1 MAADDSFIRYS
12 DFIVPDDSIEKL
24 IGLLE
29 QVNIH
34 MTKVAQSVP
43 VTAEKMTAAIKKV
56 TGVTTD
62 GENALAE
69 MATFIEKLEKAY
81 RDLAYAQSDFGKA
94 AAVVKE
100 QIKETN
106 QETLSQ
112 YKLEKAAKGAI
123 DALNESLR
131 REKSL
136 YDALSEADRLNTA
149 IGGEQIK
156 IIRKLTEERAY
167 AQRELKASIGAVNDY
182 VRAQVNVMKQ
192 DDKLAFATARA
203 TDAAARKRKALK
215 LDAAA
220 MNTNSTSI
228 EGLKAR
234 LDRLVASYRKL
245 DEATRNSAEGENMR
259 KDIMDLTAQY
269 ESLNATMNGSSLSS
283 DALANASRRLAL
295 AQSEEAERIAE
306 INAQADVANY
316 KIKARIQLETDL
328 EKAEER
334 LRLAQSGE
342 AAALAAT
349 NQDIAE
355 QNRLN
360 QTRAA
365 LMRANIPIEVE
376 ARNQVDFT
384 KLSYDQ
390 LNAIYEANALEL
402 KKLSLSQKA
411 QRDELVAYQQQIA
424 AIMTTMEAGI
434 SAGRGGMQRLGKN
447 FDGLSYSISQ
457 LLREAPAAA
466 VSMNTFFLAISN
478 NVPMVVDQIRKVIVA
493 NKQLKAAGTET
504 VSVVKQIGKSLLSF
518 NAIMM
523 LVVTLFTFFGED
535 ILKWAKNLITGNKVI
550 ISTTKALKNLKKQ
563 IKETSDEFGEGLSTL
578 YRLQLQWKNLRTEAE
593 KTKWIKNNQSEFS
606 KLGIAINDVADA
618 ENVFVKNTAAVI
630 ESMRLRAIAAAGE
643 QLATEEYKKAMQEGA
658 SRGAL
663 EADYKAHEQ
672 SVRGQV
678 RAQYLQGQQLGSN
691 VWVRDENGRL
701 RLQVATQ
708 AELNRRQEEALA
720 NDKERAK
727 QAKEI
732 AASRKL
738 EQQYLQNGMQYTK
751 IALGYTQDVIDVL
764 NSAGIKS
771 EDQKGADKSGAN
783 KSGSG
788 RGARSLDEYIRN
800 MSTTLIKKANDAAA
814 EAIEDGFE
822 QRKAQI
828 EANYQNEL
836 AELQKIYGKNEDI
849 LNKRGAYAKAT
860 LTPEQRNKIET
871 SNKAISQ
878 IIVNLEVATNQK
890 LEKLERE
897 HNIQMNKL
905 TEERYQYILN
915 IGTATADEQLDLQKK
930 ILEAQKQ
937 AEIET
942 YQKRNQDDRIRDENG
957 NDIGLQLINQAY
969 AKKEKDLVTKHTQEM
984 YRIIVTGLDNELE
997 AVKSNS
1003 DEELNIMLKKLEA
1016 ERQIALAE
1024 NRLKPA
1030 SEQVSESSINT
1041 AFDTKVART
1050 KGSYALEGFE
1060 QKQSLEKAKFDNT
1073 EHTTIQTARFE
1084 LEQEKALWE
1093 EKVRL
1098 AEAGMLDWSDTQI
1111 EEAKQMI
1118 ANFEKELKK
1127 LPKGINE
1134 IIAEIGEY
1142 GVGGTILKHL
1152 GFDDDTVDA
1161 MSMAIDQIKDS
1172 ISSLIDAWVDAADA
1186 AVEAADKQV
1195 EAAQKVLDAEIEA
1208 RNNGYAN
1215 SVVTAQKELELAKKS
1230 QGEAIKEK
1238 QKAQKAQLAI
1248 DTITQTSSLITAT
1261 AQIWSALGG
1270 VSVIGPALA
1279 IAAIATMWGT
1289 FAAAKIKAAQVASQ
1303 SEQYGEG
1310 GLEFLEGGSHASGN
1324 DIDLGV
1330 ENRRHKRIRAE
1341 GGEALAIISKKR
1353 TRQYRDILPGIIN
1366 SLNKGTFEQSYMQS
1380 FATPIGLQLAGVG
1393 QTTDISRLERDVTR
1407 IKEELSYKYYSEP
1420 DRTIIKNGNLTRI
1433 IKK

>member
-29 QVNIH
+29 QVNTH

-43 VTAEKMTAAIKKV
+43 ITAEKMTAAIKKV

-69 MATFIEKLEKAY
+69 MATFVGKLEKAY

-106 QETLSQ
+106 QETVSQ
-112 YKLEKAAKGAI
+112 YKLDKAAKGAI
-123 DALNESLR
+123 DALNESLK
-131 REKSL
+131 RETAL
-136 YDALSEADRLNTA
+136 YNALSEADRLNTA

-156 IIRKLTEERAY
+156 MIRKLTEERAF
-167 AQRELKASIGAVNDY
+167 AQRELKASVGAVQDY
-182 VRAQVNVMKQ
+182 VRAQVNLLKQ
-192 DDKLAFATARA
+192 EDSYARITARTA
-203 TDAAARKRKALK
+203 DAAARKRKEHK

-220 MNTNSTSI
+220 MNTDATSI

-234 LDRLVASYRKL
+234 LDQLVASYRKL
-245 DEATRNSAEGENMR
+245 DESKRNSIQGEQMR

-269 ESLNATMNGSSLSS
+269 EALNATMNGSSLST

-295 AQSEEAERIAE
+295 AQSTEAEHIAE
-306 INAQADVANY
+306 INAQADIANF

-342 AAALAAT
+342 AATLAAT
-349 NQDIAE
+349 NQSIAE

-402 KKLSLSQKA
+402 RKLSLSQKA

-424 AIMTTMEAGI
+424 ALMTTMEAGI

-478 NVPMVVDQIRKVIVA
+478 NVPMVVDQIRRVIVA

-504 VSVVKQIGKSLLSF
+504 VSVVKQIGKSLVSF
-518 NAIMM
+518 NAVLM

-535 ILKWAKNLITGNKVI
+535 ILKWVKNLVTGNKVL

-563 IKETSDEFGEGLSTL
+563 IKETSDEFGEGLSIL
-578 YRLQLQWKNLRTEAE
+578 FRLQLQWKNLITEAE
-593 KTKWIKNNQSEFS
+593 KTRWIKNNQSEFS
-606 KLGIAINDVADA
+606 KLGVAINSVADA

-630 ESMRLRAIAAAGE
+630 QSMRLRAIAAAAE
-643 QLATEEYKKAMQEGA
+643 QLAAEEYKKAMQEGA
-658 SRGAL
+658 TRAAL
-663 EADYKAHEQ
+663 EADYEAHEK
-672 SVRGQV
+672 SVRGQIS
-678 RAQYLQGQQLGSN
+678 AQYLQGQQLGSN
-691 VWVRDENGRL
+691 VWVRDANGRL
-701 RLQVATQ
+701 KLQKSTQ
-708 AELNRRQEEALA
+708 EELNKLEADALA
-720 NDKERAK
+720 TDKKRAK

-732 AASRKL
+732 ADSSEREA
-738 EQQYLQNGMQYTK
+738 QYKANGLQYTK
-751 IALGYTQDVIDVL
+751 MALGYTQDVMDVL
-764 NSAGIKS
+764 KDAGIKT
-771 EDQKGADKSGAN
+771 EDQKDTSR
-783 KSGSG
+783 SGSG
-788 RGARSLDEYIRN
+788 SGAGRSLDEYIRN

-814 EAIEDGFE
+814 AAIEDGFE

-828 EANYQNEL
+828 EADYQNEL
-836 AELQKIYGKNEDI
+836 AELQKMFSKNEDI
-849 LNKRGAYAKAT
+849 LNKRGIYAKSK
-860 LTPEQRNKIET
+860 LTPEQRKQIEIANKG
-871 SNKAISQ
+871 ISQ
-878 IIVNLEVATNQK
+878 ILVNLEVATNQK
-890 LEKLERE
+890 LEKLERD

-905 TEERYQYILN
+905 VEERYQY
-915 IGTATADEQLDLQKK
+915 QLDLGEANMDERLKLQKN
-930 ILEAQKQ
+930 ILKAQRK
-937 AEIET
+937 AAVEE
-942 YQKRNQDDRIRDENG
+942 YLKRDQDDRLRDENG
-957 NDIGLQLINQAY
+957 NDIGVSLINKTY
-969 AKKEKDLVTKHTQEM
+969 AKKEKDLVTKHMQEM
-984 YRIIVTGLDNELE
+984 YRIIVANLDNDLA

-1003 DEELNIMLKKLEA
+1003 EDELEILLEKLEA

-1024 NRLKPA
+1024 NRLRPE
-1030 SEQVSESSINT
+1030 SERLDESAIN
-1041 AFDTKVART
+1041 AAYSTKVART
-1050 KGSYALEGFE
+1050 KGSHALTGFE
-1060 QKQSLEKAKFDNT
+1060 QKQDLEKAKFDNA
-1073 EHTTIQTARFE
+1073 EHTSVEIARFE
-1084 LEQEKALWE
+1084 LTQERDMWA
-1093 EKVRL
+1093 EKVKL

-1111 EEAKQMI
+1111 EAAKQMI
-1118 ANFEKELKK
+1118 ANLNKELKK
-1127 LPKGINE
+1127 LPTGINK

-1142 GVGGTILKHL
+1142 GIGGTLLHKL
-1152 GFDDDTVDA
+1152 GFDKDQIDALKDAVDIIIGYIQDIVDA
-1161 MSMAIDQIKDS
+1161 EVEAAEREVELAEKR
-1172 ISSLIDAWVDAADA
+1172 VDAAK
-1186 AVEAADKQV
+1186 EAY
-1195 EAAQKVLDAEIEA
+1195 DAEIEA

-1215 SVVTAQKELELAKKS
+1215 EVATTKKELELARAEQAKKE
-1230 QGEAIKEK
+1230 QILKEAQRK
-1238 QKAQKAQLAI
+1238 QQQIETLTQISSLVTASAQL
-1248 DTITQTSSLITAT
+1248 
-1261 AQIWSALGG
+1261 WSAFA
-1270 VSVIGPALA
+1270 SVPLAGPALA
-1279 IAAIATMWGT
+1279 LAAIATMWGS
-1289 FAAAKIKAAQVASQ
+1289 FAVAKVRAAQLAKE

-1330 ENRRHKRIRAE
+1330 ENKRHKRMRAE

-1353 TRQYRDILPGIIN
+1353 TRQYRDLLPGIIE
-1366 SLNKGTFEQSYMQS
+1366 SLNKGTFEQTYLQS
-1380 FATPIGLQLAGVG
+1380 FATPIGLQIAGVG
-1393 QTTDISRLERDVTR
+1393 QQTDLSRLEHDVTR
-1407 IKEELSYKYYSEP
+1407 IKEELGYKYYVES
-1420 DRTIIKNGNLTRI
+1420 DRTIIKQGNLTRI
-1433 IKK
+1433 IRK

>member
-29 QVNIH
+29 QVNVY
-34 MTKVAQSVP
+34 MSKVAQSVP

-94 AAVVKE
+94 TAVVKE

-131 REKSL
+131 REKAL
-136 YDALSEADRLNTA
+136 YDAFSETDRLNTA

-156 IIRKLTEERAY
+156 MIRKLTEERAY
-167 AQRELKASIGAVNDY
+167 AQRELRASIGAVNDY

-192 DDKLAFATARA
+192 EDRLAVVTARA
-203 TDAAARKRKALK
+203 ADSAARKRKAHQLG
-215 LDAAA
+215 AAA
-220 MNTNSTSI
+220 MNTDATSI

-234 LDRLVASYRKL
+234 LDQLVASYREL
-245 DEATRNSAEGENMR
+245 DEATRSSAEGEKMR

-269 ESLNATMNGSSLSS
+269 EALNATMNGSSLSA

-295 AQSEEAERIAE
+295 TQSEEAERIAE
-306 INAQADVANY
+306 INAQADIANY
-316 KIKARIQLETDL
+316 KINARIQLETDL

-342 AAALAAT
+342 AAKLAAT

-424 AIMTTMEAGI
+424 ALMTTMEAGI

-478 NVPMVVDQIRKVIVA
+478 NVPMVVDQIRRVIIA
-493 NKQLKAAGTET
+493 NKQLNAAGTVT
-504 VSVVKQIGKSLLSF
+504 VSVVKQIGKAILSF

-523 LVVTLFTFFGED
+523 LVVTLLTFFGED
-535 ILKWAKNLITGNKVI
+535 ILKWAKNLIIGNNVI

-578 YRLQLQWKNLRTEAE
+578 YRLQLQWKNLHTEAE

-663 EADYKAHEQ
+663 KAEYQAHEN

-678 RAQYLQGQQLGSN
+678 RAQYLQGQQIGSN
-691 VWVRDENGRL
+691 VWGRDENGRL

-732 AASRKL
+732 AAARER
-738 EQQYLQNGMQYTK
+738 EQQYIQNGMQYTK

-764 NSAGIKS
+764 NSAGIKP
-771 EDQKGADKSGAN
+771 EDQKDRGGAGSGA
-783 KSGSG
+783 G

-814 EAIEDGFE
+814 KAIEDGFE

-836 AELQKIYGKNEDI
+836 AELQKMYSKNEDI
-849 LNKRGAYAKAT
+849 LNKRGAYAKTT
-860 LTPEQRNKIET
+860 LTPEQRNQIET
-871 SNKAISQ
+871 SNKAIGQ
-878 IIVNLEVATNQK
+878 ILINLEVATNQE

-915 IGTATADEQLDLQKK
+915 LGEATADGQLDLQKK
-930 ILEAQKQ
+930 ILEAQKK
-937 AEIET
+937 AKIEE
-942 YQKRNQDDRIRDENG
+942 YLKRDQDDRVRDESG
-957 NDIGLQLINQAY
+957 NDIGIQLINQTY
-969 AKKEKDLVTKHTQEM
+969 AKKEKDLVAKHTQEM
-984 YRIIVTGLDNELE
+984 YSIIVTGLDNELE
-997 AVKSNS
+997 AVQSNS
-1003 DEELNIMLKKLEA
+1003 DEELDILLKKLEA

-1030 SEQVSESSINT
+1030 SEQVSESSINA
-1041 AFDTKVART
+1041 AFNNKAART
-1050 KGSYALEGFE
+1050 KGSHALEGFE
-1060 QKQSLEKAKFDNT
+1060 QKQSLEKARFDST
-1073 EHTTIQTARFE
+1073 EHTTIQTNRFE

-1098 AEAGMLDWSDTQI
+1098 AEAGMLDWSKTQI
-1111 EEAKQMI
+1111 DEAKRMI
-1118 ANFEKELKK
+1118 ANFKKELRK

-1152 GFDDDTVDA
+1152 GFDDKAVDA
-1161 MSMAIDQIKDS
+1161 MSMAIDQIKDN

-1195 EAAQKVLDAEIEA
+1195 DAAQKVLDAEIEA

-1215 SVVTAQKELELAKKS
+1215 EVVTAQKELVLAKKN
-1230 QGEAIKEK
+1230 QDAAIKEK

-1248 DTITQTSSLITAT
+1248 DTITQASSLITAS
-1261 AQIWSALGG
+1261 AEIWSALGG
-1270 VSVIGPALA
+1270 IYIVGPALA

-1330 ENRRHKRIRAE
+1330 ENKRHKRMRAE

-1353 TRQYRDILPGIIN
+1353 TRQYRDILPGIIE

-1380 FATPIGLQLAGVG
+1380 FAAPIGLQLAGVG
-1393 QTTDISRLERDVTR
+1393 QTTDISGLERDVTR
-1407 IKEELSYKYYSEP
+1407 IKEELSYRYYSEP
-1420 DRTIIKNGNLTRI
+1420 DRTIIKKGNLTRI

>member
-24 IGLLE
+24 IELLE
-29 QVNIH
+29 QVNVH
-34 MTKVAQSVP
+34 MSKVAQSVP

-69 MATFIEKLEKAY
+69 MATFIEKLEKSY

-94 AAVVKE
+94 TAVVKE
-100 QIKETN
+100 QIKEAN
-106 QETLSQ
+106 QETLSR
-112 YKLEKAAKGAI
+112 YKLDKAAKGAI

-131 REKSL
+131 REKAL

-167 AQRELKASIGAVNDY
+167 AQRELKASVGAAQDY
-182 VRAQVNVMKQ
+182 VRAQTNMLKQ
-192 DDKLAFATARA
+192 DDRLAATTARYA
-203 TDAAARKRKALK
+203 DAAARKRKAHQLN
-215 LDAAA
+215 AAA
-220 MNTNSTSI
+220 MNQNATSI
-228 EGLKAR
+228 AGLKAR
-234 LDRLVASYRKL
+234 LDQLVHTYRQL
-245 DEATRNSAEGENMR
+245 DVTTRESPTGEKMR

-269 ESLNATMNGSSLSS
+269 EALNASMNGSSLSA

-295 AQSEEAERIAE
+295 AQSTEAEHIAE

-342 AAALAAT
+342 AAELAAT

-402 KKLSLSQKA
+402 KKLSLSQKT

-424 AIMTTMEAGI
+424 ALMTTMEAGI
-434 SAGRGGMQRLGKN
+434 STGRGGMQRLSKN

-478 NVPMVVDQIRKVIVA
+478 NVPMVVDQIKKVITA

-504 VSVVKQIGKSLLSF
+504 VSVVKQIVKSLFSF
-518 NAIMM
+518 NAVVM

-535 ILKWAKNLITGNKVI
+535 ILKWAKNLITGNNVI

-563 IKETSDEFGEGLSTL
+563 IKETSGEFGKGLSTL

-606 KLGIAINDVADA
+606 KLGTAINNIADA
-618 ENVFVKNTAAVI
+618 ENVFIKNTGAVI
-630 ESMRLRAIAAAGE
+630 ESMRLRAIAAAAE
-643 QLATEEYKKAMQEGA
+643 QLAAEEYKKAMQEGA
-658 SRGAL
+658 SRAAL
-663 EADYKAHEQ
+663 EADYEAHEK
-672 SVRGQV
+672 SVRGRIQ
-678 RAQYLQGQQLGSN
+678 AQYLQNGQVGDYT
-691 VWVRDENGRL
+691 WTHERGRQV
-701 RLQVATQ
+701 LQKTTQ
-708 AELNRRQEEALA
+708 EELNRLQEEALKT
-720 NDKERAK
+720 DKERAK

-732 AASRKL
+732 EASSKR
-738 EQQYLQNGMQYTK
+738 EAQYKANGVQFTRM
-751 IALGYTQDVIDVL
+751 ALGYTQDVIDKL
-764 NSAGIKS
+764 NAAGIKT
-771 EDQKGADKSGAN
+771 EDQKGTGT
-783 KSGSG
+783 G

-814 EAIEDGFE
+814 KAIEDGFE

-828 EANYQNEL
+828 EADYQNEL
-836 AELQKIYGKNEDI
+836 AELQKMYSKNEDI
-849 LNKRGAYAKAT
+849 LNKRGAYAKTT
-860 LTPEQRNKIET
+860 LTPEQRNQIET
-871 SNKAISQ
+871 SNKAIGQ
-878 IIVNLEVATNQK
+878 ILINLEVARNQE

-915 IGTATADEQLDLQKK
+915 LGKATADEQLDLQKK
-930 ILEAQKQ
+930 ILEAQKK
-937 AEIET
+937 AEIEA

-957 NDIGLQLINQAY
+957 NDIGPQLINQTY
-969 AKKEKDLVTKHTQEM
+969 AKKKEDLVTKHMQEM

-997 AVKSNS
+997 AVQSNS
-1003 DEELNIMLKKLEA
+1003 DEELDILLKKLEA

-1030 SEQVSESSINT
+1030 SEQVSESSIKAAFNT
-1041 AFDTKVART
+1041 KADRA
-1050 KGSYALEGFE
+1050 KGSHALEGFE
-1060 QKQSLEKAKFDNT
+1060 QKQALKKAQFDST
-1073 EHTTIQTARFE
+1073 EHTTIQINRFE

-1093 EKVRL
+1093 KKVEL
-1098 AEAGMLDWSDTQI
+1098 AEAGMLDWSKTQI
-1111 EEAKQMI
+1111 DEAKQMI

-1127 LPKGINE
+1127 LPKDVNE
-1134 IIAEIGEY
+1134 ILAEIGEY

-1152 GFDDDTVDA
+1152 GFDDKAVDA
-1161 MSMAIDQIKDS
+1161 MGMAIDQIKDN
-1172 ISSLIDAWVDAADA
+1172 ISSLIDAWNEAAQA
-1186 AVEAADKQV
+1186 AVDAADKQV
-1195 EAAQKVLDAEIEA
+1195 EAAQRTLDAEIEA

-1215 SVVTAQKELELAKKS
+1215 EVVTAQKELALARKNR
-1230 QGEAIKEK
+1230 ENALKE
-1238 QKAQKAQLAI
+1238 QEKAQKAQMALDSIQQA
-1248 DTITQTSSLITAT
+1248 SNLVTA
-1261 AQIWSALGG
+1261 SALIWAQLGFPYA
-1270 VSVIGPALA
+1270 IPA
-1279 IAAIATMWGT
+1279 IALMWAS
-1289 FAAAKIKAAQVASQ
+1289 FAAAKIKALQVSKQ
-1303 SEQYGEG
+1303 NTEQYGEG

-1330 ENRRHKRIRAE
+1330 ENKRHKRMRAE

-1353 TRQYRDILPGIIN
+1353 TRQYRDILPGIIE

-1380 FATPIGLQLAGVG
+1380 FAAPVELQLAGVG
-1393 QTTDISRLERDVTR
+1393 QATDISRLERDVTH
-1407 IKEELSYKYYSEP
+1407 IKEELGYRYYSEP
-1420 DRTIIKNGNLTRI
+1420 DQTIIKKGNLTRI

>member
-24 IGLLE
+24 IELLE
-29 QVNIH
+29 QVNVH
-34 MTKVAQSVP
+34 MSKVAQSVP

-69 MATFIEKLEKAY
+69 MATFIEKLEKSY

-94 AAVVKE
+94 TAVVKE
-100 QIKETN
+100 QIKEVN
-106 QETLSQ
+106 QETLSR
-112 YKLEKAAKGAI
+112 YKLDKAAKGAI

-131 REKSL
+131 REKVL
-136 YDALSEADRLNTA
+136 YDALSEADRLNST
-149 IGGEQIK
+149 IGDKQIE

-167 AQRELKASIGAVNDY
+167 AQRELKASVGAVQDY
-182 VRAQVNVMKQ
+182 VRAQTNMIKQ
-192 DDKLAFATARA
+192 DDRLASLTARY
-203 TDAAARKRKALK
+203 TDAAARKRKAHQ

-220 MNTNSTSI
+220 MNTNATSI
-228 EGLKAR
+228 DGLKAR
-234 LDRLVASYRKL
+234 LDQLVASYRKL
-245 DEATRNSAEGENMR
+245 DESTRNSAQGVQMQ
-259 KDIMDLTAQY
+259 KDIMNLTAQY
-269 ESLNATMNGSSLSS
+269 EALNATMSGSSLST
-283 DALANASRRLAL
+283 DALANASRRLSL
-295 AQSEEAERIAE
+295 AQSAEAEHIAE
-306 INAQADVANY
+306 INAQADVANF

-342 AAALAAT
+342 AAQLAAT

-360 QTRAA
+360 QARAA

-402 KKLSLSQKA
+402 RKLSLSQKA
-411 QRDELVAYQQQIA
+411 QRDELTAYQQQIA
-424 AIMTTMEAGI
+424 ALMTTMEAGI
-434 SAGRGGMQRLGKN
+434 SVGRGGTQRLGKN

-478 NVPMVVDQIRKVIVA
+478 NVPMVVDQIRKVILA

-523 LVVTLFTFFGED
+523 LVVTLLTFFGED
-535 ILKWAKNLITGNKVI
+535 ILKWAKKLITGNKII

-606 KLGIAINDVADA
+606 KLGIAINNVAEA

-663 EADYKAHEQ
+663 EADYNVHEQ

-678 RAQYLQGQQLGSN
+678 RAQYLQGQQIGSK
-691 VWVRDENGRL
+691 VWSRDENGML

-708 AELNRRQEEALA
+708 AELSKLQESALA

-732 AASRKL
+732 AAARER
-738 EQQYLQNGMQYTK
+738 EQQYIQNGMLYTK

-764 NSAGIKS
+764 NSAGIKP
-771 EDQKGADKSGAN
+771 EDQKGDD

-788 RGARSLDEYIRN
+788 RGVRSLDEYIRN

-814 EAIEDGFE
+814 KATEDGFK

-836 AELQKIYGKNEDI
+836 AELQKMYSKNDDI
-849 LNKRGAYAKAT
+849 LNKRGAYAKTT
-860 LTPEQRNKIET
+860 LTPEQRDKIET
-871 SNKAISQ
+871 SNKAIGQ
-878 IIVNLEVATNQK
+878 ILVNLEVAKNQE
-890 LEKLERE
+890 LEKLEHE

-905 TEERYQYILN
+905 AEERYQYILN
-915 IGTATADEQLDLQKK
+915 LGNATADEQLDLQKK
-930 ILEAQKQ
+930 ILVAQKR
-937 AEIET
+937 AEIEA
-942 YQKRNQDDRIRDENG
+942 YQKRNQDDRIRDEDG
-957 NDIGLQLINQAY
+957 NDIGLRLINQTY
-969 AKKEKDLVTKHTQEM
+969 AKKEKDLVTKHMLEM
-984 YRIIVTGLDNELE
+984 YRIIVAGLDNELE
-997 AVKSNS
+997 AVQSNS
-1003 DEELNIMLKKLEA
+1003 DEELSIKLKKLEA
-1016 ERQIALAE
+1016 ERKIALAE

-1030 SEQVSESSINT
+1030 SEQVSESSIK
-1041 AFDTKVART
+1041 AVFDTKVART
-1050 KGSYALEGFE
+1050 KGSHILEGFE
-1060 QKQSLEKAKFDNT
+1060 QKQGLQKAIFDSV
-1073 EHTTIQTARFE
+1073 EHTTTQIKRFE
-1084 LEQEKALWE
+1084 LEQEKAMWE
-1093 EKVRL
+1093 EKVKL
-1098 AEAGMLDWSDTQI
+1098 AEAGMLNWSKVQI
-1111 EEAKQMI
+1111 DEAKQMI
-1118 ANFEKELKK
+1118 ASINMELDK
-1127 LPKGINE
+1127 LPRKFDE
-1134 IIAEIGEY
+1134 ILADIGEY
-1142 GVGGTILKHL
+1142 GIGGTILKHL
-1152 GFDDDTVDA
+1152 GFDNE
-1161 MSMAIDQIKDS
+1161 AIDAFGTVFDAIKDN
-1172 ISSLIDAWVDAADA
+1172 ISSLIDAWNEAAQA
-1186 AVEAADKQV
+1186 AVDAADKQV
-1195 EAAQKVLDAEIEA
+1195 EAAKSVLDAELEA

-1215 SVVTAQKELELAKKS
+1215 SVVTAQKELALSRKKRE
-1230 QGEAIKEK
+1230 EAIKEK
-1238 QKAQKAQLAI
+1238 EKAQKAQLAI

-1261 AQIWSALGG
+1261 AQLWSSVGG
-1270 VSVIGPALA
+1270 VPIIGPALA
-1279 IAAIATMWGT
+1279 LAAIATMWGS

-1330 ENRRHKRIRAE
+1330 ENKRHRRMRAE

-1353 TRQYRDILPGIIN
+1353 TRQYRDILPGIIE

-1380 FATPIGLQLAGVG
+1380 FAAPVELQLAGFS
-1393 QTTDISRLERDVTR
+1393 QSTDISRLEQDVSR
-1407 IKEELSYKYYSEP
+1407 IKEELGYRYYSEP
-1420 DRTIIKNGNLTRI
+1420 DRTIIKKGNLTRI
-1433 IKK
+1433 IRK

>member
-24 IGLLE
+24 IELLE
-29 QVNIH
+29 QVNVH

-69 MATFIEKLEKAY
+69 MATFIEKLEKSY

-100 QIKETN
+100 QIKEVN
-106 QETLSQ
+106 QETLSR
-112 YKLEKAAKGAI
+112 YKLDKAAKGAI

-131 REKSL
+131 REKVL
-136 YDALSEADRLNTA
+136 YDALSEADRLNST
-149 IGGEQIK
+149 IGDKQIE

-167 AQRELKASIGAVNDY
+167 AQRGLKASVGAVQDY
-182 VRAQVNVMKQ
+182 VRAQTNMIKQ
-192 DDKLAFATARA
+192 DDRLASLTARYA
-203 TDAAARKRKALK
+203 DAAARKRKAHQ

-220 MNTNSTSI
+220 MNTNATSI
-228 EGLKAR
+228 DGLKAR
-234 LDRLVASYRKL
+234 LNQLVASYRKL
-245 DEATRNSAEGENMR
+245 DESTRNSAQGIQMQ
-259 KDIMDLTAQY
+259 KDIMNLTAQY
-269 ESLNATMNGSSLSS
+269 EALNASMNGSSLST

-295 AQSEEAERIAE
+295 AQSAEAEHIAE
-306 INAQADVANY
+306 INAQADVANF
-316 KIKARIQLETDL
+316 KIKARIKLETDL
-328 EKAEER
+328 ENAEER

-342 AAALAAT
+342 AAQLEAT

-360 QTRAA
+360 QARAA

-376 ARNQVDFT
+376 TRNQVDFT

-402 KKLSLSQKA
+402 RKLSLSQKA

-424 AIMTTMEAGI
+424 ALMTTMEAGI

-478 NVPMVVDQIRKVIVA
+478 NVPMVVDQIRKVILA

-504 VSVVKQIGKSLLSF
+504 VSVVKQIGKSLVSF

-523 LVVTLFTFFGED
+523 LVVTLLTFFGED
-535 ILKWAKNLITGNKVI
+535 ILKWAKNLITGNKII
-550 ISTTKALKNLKKQ
+550 ISTTNALKNLKKQ
-563 IKETSDEFGEGLSTL
+563 IKETSDDFGEGLSIL

-606 KLGIAINDVADA
+606 KLGIAINNVADA
-618 ENVFVKNTAAVI
+618 ENVFIKNTAAVI

-663 EADYKAHEQ
+663 EADYRVHEQ

-678 RAQYLQGQQLGSN
+678 RAQYLQGQQIGSK
-691 VWVRDENGRL
+691 VWSRDENGML
-701 RLQVATQ
+701 RLQVTTQ
-708 AELNRRQEEALA
+708 AELGKLQESALA
-720 NDKERAK
+720 NDKKRAK

-732 AASRKL
+732 AAARER
-738 EQQYLQNGMQYTK
+738 EQQYIQNGMQYTK

-764 NSAGIKS
+764 NSAGIKP
-771 EDQKGADKSGAN
+771 EDQKGPNSSGY
-783 KSGSG
+783 G
-788 RGARSLDEYIRN
+788 RGVRSLDEYIRN

-814 EAIEDGFE
+814 KAIEDGFE

-828 EANYQNEL
+828 EANYKNEV
-836 AELQKIYGKNEDI
+836 AELQKMYNKNDDI
-849 LNKRGAYAKAT
+849 LNKRGAYAKT
-860 LTPEQRNKIET
+860 VLTPEQRDQIET
-871 SNKAISQ
+871 SNKAIGQ
-878 IIVNLEVATNQK
+878 ILVNLVVATNQE

-905 TEERYQYILN
+905 TEERYQYVLN
-915 IGTATADEQLDLQKK
+915 LGNATADEQLDLQKK
-930 ILEAQKQ
+930 ILEAQKK
-937 AEIET
+937 AEIEA

-957 NDIGLQLINQAY
+957 NDIGLQLINQTY
-969 AKKEKDLVTKHTQEM
+969 AKKEKDLVTKHMLEM

-997 AVKSNS
+997 AVQSNS
-1003 DEELNIMLKKLEA
+1003 DEELAILLKKLEA
-1016 ERQIALAE
+1016 ERKIALAE

-1030 SEQVSESSINT
+1030 SEQVSESSINA

-1050 KGSYALEGFE
+1050 KGSHILEGFE
-1060 QKQSLEKAKFDNT
+1060 QRQGLKKARFDSV
-1073 EHTTIQTARFE
+1073 EHTTTQIRRFE

-1093 EKVRL
+1093 EKVKL
-1098 AEAGMLDWSDTQI
+1098 AEAGMLNWSKAQI
-1111 EEAKQMI
+1111 DEAKQMI
-1118 ANFEKELKK
+1118 ANIDIELNK
-1127 LPKGINE
+1127 LPEKFNE
-1134 IIAEIGEY
+1134 ILADIGEY
-1142 GVGGTILKHL
+1142 GIGGTILKRL
-1152 GFDDDTVDA
+1152 GFDDNAIGALDA
-1161 MSMAIDQIKDS
+1161 VFDAIRDN
-1172 ISSLIDAWVDAADA
+1172 ISSLIDAWNEAAQA
-1186 AVEAADKQV
+1186 AVDAADKQV
-1195 EAAQKVLDAEIEA
+1195 EAAQRALDAELEA

-1215 SVVTAQKELELAKKS
+1215 SVVTAQKELALARKKRE
-1230 QGEAIKEK
+1230 EAIKEK
-1238 QKAQKAQLAI
+1238 EKAKKAQLAI
-1248 DTITQTSSLITAT
+1248 DATTQTSSLITAT
-1261 AQIWSALGG
+1261 ALLWSAVGR
-1270 VSVIGPALA
+1270 VPIIGPALA
-1279 IAAIATMWGT
+1279 LAAIATMWGS
-1289 FAAAKIKAAQVASQ
+1289 FAAAKIKAAQVASK

-1330 ENRRHKRIRAE
+1330 ENKRHKRMRAE

-1353 TRQYRDILPGIIN
+1353 TRQYRDILPGIIE

-1380 FATPIGLQLAGVG
+1380 FAAPAELQLAGFS
-1393 QTTDISRLERDVTR
+1393 QPTDISRLEQDVSR
-1407 IKEELSYKYYSEP
+1407 IKEELSYRYYSEP
-1420 DRTIIKNGNLTRI
+1420 DRTIIKKGNLTRI
-1433 IKK
+1433 IRK

>member
-29 QVNIH
+29 QVNVH
-34 MTKVAQSVP
+34 MSKVAQSVP
-43 VTAEKMTAAIKKV
+43 ITAEKMTAAIKKV

-69 MATFIEKLEKAY
+69 MATFIERLEKSY

-94 AAVVKE
+94 TAVVKE
-100 QIKETN
+100 QIKEAN
-106 QETLSQ
+106 QETLSR
-112 YKLEKAAKGAI
+112 YKLDKAAKGAI

-131 REKSL
+131 REKVL
-136 YDALSEADRLNTA
+136 YDTLSEAGRLNTS

-167 AQRELKASIGAVNDY
+167 AQRELKASVGAAQDY
-182 VRAQVNVMKQ
+182 VRAQTNMLKQ
-192 DDKLAFATARA
+192 DDRLAALTARYA
-203 TDAAARKRKALK
+203 DAAARKRKAHQ

-220 MNTNSTSI
+220 MNTNATSI
-228 EGLKAR
+228 DGLKAR
-234 LDRLVASYRKL
+234 LDQLVASYRKL
-245 DEATRNSAEGENMR
+245 DESTRNSAQGAQMQ
-259 KDIMDLTAQY
+259 KDIMNLTAQY
-269 ESLNATMNGSSLSS
+269 EALNATMNGSSLSA

-295 AQSEEAERIAE
+295 AQSTEAEHIAE
-306 INAQADVANY
+306 INAQADIANF

-342 AAALAAT
+342 AVELAAT
-349 NQDIAE
+349 NQNIAE

-424 AIMTTMEAGI
+424 ALMTTMEAGI

-478 NVPMVVDQIRKVIVA
+478 NVPMVVDQIKRVITA
-493 NKQLKAAGTET
+493 NKQLRAAGTET

-535 ILKWAKNLITGNKVI
+535 ILKWAKNLITGNKII

-563 IKETSDEFGEGLSTL
+563 IKETSDGFGEGLSIL

-606 KLGIAINDVADA
+606 KLGIAINNMTDA
-618 ENVFVKNTAAVI
+618 ENVFIKNTGAVI
-630 ESMRLRAIAAAGE
+630 ESMRLRAIAAAAE
-643 QLATEEYKKAMQEGA
+643 QLAAEEYKKAMQEGA

-663 EADYKAHEQ
+663 EAEYQTHEN
-672 SVRGQV
+672 SVRGRI
-678 RAQYLQGQQLGSN
+678 RAQYLQNGQVGDYSWTHDSQGRQVLQKTTQEQLN
-691 VWVRDENGRL
+691 K
-701 RLQVATQ
+701 LQ
-708 AELNRRQEEALA
+708 EDALA
-720 NDKERAK
+720 TDKKRAK

-732 AASRKL
+732 EASRKR
-738 EQQYLQNGMQYTK
+738 EQQYIQNGVQYTK
-751 IALGYTQDVIDVL
+751 MGLGYTQDVIDKL
-764 NSAGIKS
+764 NAAGIKS
-771 EDQKGADKSGAN
+771 EDQKGTDKAGSGT
-783 KSGSG
+783 G

-814 EAIEDGFE
+814 KAIEDGFE

-836 AELQKIYGKNEDI
+836 AELQKMYSKNDDI
-849 LNKRGAYAKAT
+849 LNKRGAYAKTT
-860 LTPEQRNKIET
+860 LTPEQRDQIET
-871 SNKAISQ
+871 ANKGIGQ
-878 IIVNLEVATNQK
+878 ILVNLEVARNQE

-905 TEERYQYILN
+905 AEERYQYILN
-915 IGTATADEQLDLQKK
+915 LGTATADEQLDLQKK
-930 ILEAQKQ
+930 VLAAQKK
-937 AEIET
+937 AEIEA
-942 YQKRNQDDRIRDENG
+942 YQKRNQDDRIRDEDG
-957 NDIGLQLINQAY
+957 NDIGLQLINQTY
-969 AKKEKDLVTKHTQEM
+969 AKKEEDLVTKHMQEM
-984 YRIIVTGLDNELE
+984 YRIIVAGLDNELE
-997 AVKSNS
+997 AVQSNS
-1003 DEELNIMLKKLEA
+1003 DEELSIKLKKLEA
-1016 ERQIALAE
+1016 ERKIAIAE
-1024 NRLKPA
+1024 NRLKST
-1030 SEQVSESSINT
+1030 SEQVSESSINA
-1041 AFDTKVART
+1041 AFDTKVAMT
-1050 KGSYALEGFE
+1050 KGSHALEGFE
-1060 QKQSLEKAKFDNT
+1060 QRQGLEKARFDST
-1073 EHTTIQTARFE
+1073 EHTTTQITRFE
-1084 LEQEKALWE
+1084 LKQEKAMWE
-1093 EKVRL
+1093 EKVKL
-1098 AEAGMLDWSDTQI
+1098 AEAGGLNWSKVQIDT
-1111 EEAKQMI
+1111 AKQTI
-1118 ANFEKELKK
+1118 ANIEKELKK
-1127 LPKGINE
+1127 LPTKFDE
-1134 IIAEIGEY
+1134 ILADIGEY
-1142 GVGGTILKHL
+1142 GIGGTILKHL
-1152 GFDDDTVDA
+1152 GFDNDAIGAFDTVFNA
-1161 MSMAIDQIKDS
+1161 IKDN
-1172 ISSLIDAWVDAADA
+1172 ISSLIDAWNEAAQA
-1186 AVEAADKQV
+1186 AVDAADKQV

-1215 SVVTAQKELELAKKS
+1215 NVVTAQKELGLAKKKRE
-1230 QGEAIKEK
+1230 EAIKEK

-1261 AQIWSALGG
+1261 AQLWSAVGG
-1270 VSVIGPALA
+1270 VPIIGPALA
-1279 IAAIATMWGT
+1279 LAAIATMWGS
-1289 FAAAKIKAAQVASQ
+1289 FAAAKIKAAQVTSQ

-1330 ENRRHKRIRAE
+1330 ENKRHKRMRAE

-1353 TRQYRDILPGIIN
+1353 TRQYRDILPGIIE

-1380 FATPIGLQLAGVG
+1380 FTTPVELQLAGFN
-1393 QTTDISRLERDVTR
+1393 QSTDISRLERDVNH
-1407 IKEELSYKYYSEP
+1407 IKEELGYRYYSEP
-1420 DRTIIKNGNLTRI
+1420 DRTIVKKGNLTRI
-1433 IKK
+1433 IRK

>member
-29 QVNIH
+29 QVNVH

-100 QIKETN
+100 QIKEAN

-131 REKSL
+131 REKAL
-136 YDALSEADRLNTA
+136 YDALSETDRLNTA

-156 IIRKLTEERAY
+156 MIRKLTEERAY

-182 VRAQVNVMKQ
+182 VRAQVNEMKQ
-192 DDKLAFATARA
+192 EDILAAVTARTA
-203 TDAAARKRKALK
+203 DSAARKRKEHK
-215 LDAAA
+215 LNAAA
-220 MNTNSTSI
+220 ANTDATSI
-228 EGLKAR
+228 DGLKAR
-234 LDRLVASYRKL
+234 LDQLVASYRKL
-245 DEATRNSAEGENMR
+245 DEATRSSAEGEKMR

-269 ESLNATMNGSSLSS
+269 EALNAIMNGSSLSA

-306 INAQADVANY
+306 INAQADTANY

-334 LRLAQSGE
+334 LRLARSGE
-342 AAALAAT
+342 AAELAAT

-424 AIMTTMEAGI
+424 ALMTTMEAGI

-478 NVPMVVDQIRKVIVA
+478 NVPMVVDQIKKVIIA

-504 VSVVKQIGKSLLSF
+504 VSVVKQIGKSLVSF

-523 LVVTLFTFFGED
+523 MVVTLLTFFGED
-535 ILKWAKNLITGNKVI
+535 ILKWAKNLITGNKII

-606 KLGIAINDVADA
+606 KLGIAINSVADA

-643 QLATEEYKKAMQEGA
+643 QLATEEYKKAMQEGT

-663 EADYKAHEQ
+663 EADYQAHEQ
-672 SVRGQV
+672 SVRGQI
-678 RAQYLQGQQLGSN
+678 RAQYLQGQQIGSN
-691 VWVRDENGRL
+691 VWTRDKSGRL
-701 RLQVATQ
+701 RLQVTTQ
-708 AELNRRQEEALA
+708 AELNRLQEEALA
-720 NDKERAK
+720 SDNKRAR

-732 AASRKL
+732 ANARER
-738 EQQYLQNGMQYTK
+738 EQQYIQNGMQYTK

-764 NSAGIKS
+764 NSAGIKP
-771 EDQKGADKSGAN
+771 EDQKDRGGAGSGAG
-783 KSGSG
+783 K
-788 RGARSLDEYIRN
+788 GARSLDEYIRN

-814 EAIEDGFE
+814 KAIEDGFE

-836 AELQKIYGKNEDI
+836 AELQKIYSKNDDI
-849 LNKRGAYAKAT
+849 LNKRGAYANTT
-860 LTPEQRNKIET
+860 LTPEQRNQIET
-871 SNKAISQ
+871 SNKAIGQ
-878 IIVNLEVATNQK
+878 ILINLEVATNQE

-905 TEERYQYILN
+905 TEERYQYILD
-915 IGTATADEQLDLQKK
+915 IGNATMDEQLDLQKK
-930 ILEAQKQ
+930 ILEAQRK
-937 AEIET
+937 AEIEA

-957 NDIGLQLINQAY
+957 NDIGLQLINA
-969 AKKEKDLVTKHTQEM
+969 
-984 YRIIVTGLDNELE
+984 
-997 AVKSNS
+997 
-1003 DEELNIMLKKLEA
+1003 
-1016 ERQIALAE
+1016 
-1024 NRLKPA
+1024 
-1030 SEQVSESSINT
+1030 

-1050 KGSYALEGFE
+1050 EGRYTLEDFE
-1060 QKQSLEKAKFDNT
+1060 QKQSLEKARFDNT
-1073 EHTTIQTARFE
+1073 EHTTVQITRFE

-1093 EKVRL
+1093 EKVKL
-1098 AEAGMLDWSDTQI
+1098 AKAGMLDWSKTQI
-1111 EEAKQMI
+1111 EEAEQMI
-1118 ANFEKELKK
+1118 TNLDKELKK
-1127 LPKGINE
+1127 LPTGINE
-1134 IIAEIGEY
+1134 VLAEIGEY
-1142 GVGGTILKHL
+1142 GIGGTILKRL
-1152 GFDDDTVDA
+1152 GFDDNQIGAFNT
-1161 MSMAIDQIKDS
+1161 AIDAIKDN
-1172 ISSLIDAWVDAADA
+1172 ISSLVDAWNEAAQA
-1186 AVEAADKQV
+1186 AVDAADKQV
-1195 EAAQKVLDAEIEA
+1195 EAAQAVLDAEIEA

-1215 SVVTAQKELELAKKS
+1215 EVVTARKELELARKN
-1230 QGEAIKEK
+1230 QDAAIKEK

-1248 DTITQTSSLITAT
+1248 DAVTQASSLVTAS
-1261 AQIWSALGG
+1261 AQIWSALSG
-1270 VSVIGPALA
+1270 VKVIGPALA
-1279 IAAIATMWGT
+1279 IAAIGAMWGS
-1289 FAAAKIKAAQVASQ
+1289 FIDAKIRASQIRSQ

-1330 ENRRHKRIRAE
+1330 ENKRHKRMRAE

-1353 TRQYRDILPGIIN
+1353 TRQYRDILPGIIE

-1380 FATPIGLQLAGVG
+1380 FAAPIGLQLAGVG

-1407 IKEELSYKYYSEP
+1407 IKEELGYRYYSEP
-1420 DRTIIKNGNLTRI
+1420 DRTIIKKGNLTRI

>member
-1 MAADDSFIRYS
+1 MAVDDSFIRYS

-24 IGLLE
+24 IVLLE
-29 QVNIH
+29 RVNVH
-34 MTKVAQSVP
+34 MSKIAQSVP
-43 VTAEKMTAAIKKV
+43 ATAERMTAAIKKV

-81 RDLAYAQSDFGKA
+81 RNLAYAQSDFGKA

-131 REKSL
+131 REKAL
-136 YDALSEADRLNTA
+136 YDALSEADRLNTS
-149 IGGEQIK
+149 IGGEQLNM
-156 IIRKLTEERAY
+156 IRKLTEERAY
-167 AQRELKASIGAVNDY
+167 AQRELKASVGAVNDY
-182 VRAQVNVMKQ
+182 VRAQTNMIKQ
-192 DDKLAFATARA
+192 DDALAKVTARYA
-203 TDAAARKRKALK
+203 DAAARKRKTHQ

-220 MNTNSTSI
+220 MNTNATSI
-228 EGLKAR
+228 AGLKAR
-234 LDRLVASYRKL
+234 LDQLVASYRNL
-245 DEATRNSAEGENMR
+245 DAATRNSAQGEKMR

-269 ESLNATMNGSSLSS
+269 EALNATMNGSSLSA

-295 AQSEEAERIAE
+295 AQSAEAERIAE

-360 QTRAA
+360 QARAA

-384 KLSYDQ
+384 KLSYNQ

-424 AIMTTMEAGI
+424 ALMTTMEAGI
-434 SAGRGGMQRLGKN
+434 SAGRDGMQRLGRN

-478 NVPMVVDQIRKVIVA
+478 NVPMVVDQIRKVITA
-493 NKQLKAAGTET
+493 NKQLKASGTET
-504 VSVVKQIGKSLLSF
+504 VSVFKQIGKSLISF

-523 LVVTLFTFFGED
+523 LVVTLLTFFGED
-535 ILKWAKNLITGNKVI
+535 ILKWVKNLITGNRVL
-550 ISTTKALKNLKKQ
+550 ISTEKALKNLKKQ

-658 SRGAL
+658 SRGTL
-663 EADYKAHEQ
+663 EADYEAHEQ

-678 RAQYLQGQQLGSN
+678 RAQYLQGQQIGSN
-691 VWVRDENGRL
+691 VWVRDEEGRL

-720 NDKERAK
+720 NDEKRAK
-727 QAKEI
+727 QAKKIED
-732 AASRKL
+732 ARKR
-738 EQQYLQNGMQYTK
+738 EQQYIQNGLQYTK

-771 EDQKGADKSGAN
+771 EDQKGADTAGSGA
-783 KSGSG
+783 GTG

-814 EAIEDGFE
+814 KAIEDGFE

-828 EANYQNEL
+828 EADYQNEL
-836 AELQKIYGKNEDI
+836 AELQKIYSKNEDI
-849 LNKRGAYAKAT
+849 LNKRGTYANAT
-860 LTPEQRNKIET
+860 LTPEQRNQIET
-871 SNKAISQ
+871 SNKAIGQ
-878 IIVNLEVATNQK
+878 ILINLEVATNQE
-890 LEKLERE
+890 LENLERE

-905 TEERYQYILN
+905 LEERYQYILDL
-915 IGTATADEQLDLQKK
+915 GEATADEQLDLQKK
-930 ILEAQKQ
+930 ILEAQKKV
-937 AEIET
+937 EIAT
-942 YQKRNQDDRIRDENG
+942 YQNRNQDDRIRDENG
-957 NDIGLQLINQAY
+957 NDIGLQLINQTY
-969 AKKEKDLVTKHTQEM
+969 AKKEEDLLTKHVQDM
-984 YRIIVTGLDNELE
+984 YRIITAGLDNELE
-997 AVKSNS
+997 AVKANS
-1003 DEELNIMLKKLEA
+1003 EEELDIQLKKLEA

-1024 NRLKPA
+1024 NRLKPV
-1030 SEQVSESSINT
+1030 SERVSESSINA
-1041 AFDTKVART
+1041 AFDTKAART
-1050 KGSYALEGFE
+1050 RGSYALEGFE
-1060 QKQSLEKAKFDNT
+1060 QRQGLERAEFDSA
-1073 EHTTIQTARFE
+1073 EHTTIQTTRFE

-1093 EKVRL
+1093 EKIRL
-1098 AEAGMLDWSDTQI
+1098 AEAGMLDWSDIQI
-1111 EEAKQMI
+1111 QEAKQMV
-1118 ANFEKELKK
+1118 ANFERELKK
-1127 LPKGINE
+1127 LPTGINE

-1152 GFDDDTVDA
+1152 GFDDEAVDA
-1161 MSMAIDQIKDS
+1161 MSTAIDQIKDN

-1195 EAAQKVLDAEIEA
+1195 EAAQTVLDAEIEA

-1215 SVVTAQKELELAKKS
+1215 EVVTAQKELALAKKN
-1230 QGEAIKEK
+1230 QDAALKEK

-1248 DTITQTSSLITAT
+1248 DTITQTSSLITAA
-1261 AQIWSALGG
+1261 AQIWAALSG
-1270 VSVIGPALA
+1270 VPVVGPALA
-1279 IAAIATMWGT
+1279 AAAVATMWGS
-1289 FAAAKIKAAQVASQ
+1289 FAVAKIKAAQVTAQ

-1310 GLEFLEGGSHASGN
+1310 GLEILEGGSHASGN

-1330 ENRRHKRIRAE
+1330 ENKRHKRMRAE
-1341 GGEALAIISKKR
+1341 GGEALAIINKKR
-1353 TRQYRDILPGIIN
+1353 TRQYRDILPGIIE
-1366 SLNKGTFEQSYMQS
+1366 SLNKGTFEQSYMQT
-1380 FATPIGLQLAGVG
+1380 FAAPIGLQLAGVG
-1393 QTTDISRLERDVTR
+1393 QSTDISRLERDVTH
-1407 IKEELSYKYYSEP
+1407 IKEELSYRYYSEP
-1420 DRTIIKNGNLTRI
+1420 DRTIIKKGNLTRI
-1433 IKK
+1433 IRK

>member
-1 MAADDSFIRYS
+1 MAAGDDSFIRYS

-29 QVNIH
+29 QVNVH

-69 MATFIEKLEKAY
+69 MAVFIEKLEKAY

-94 AAVVKE
+94 VAVVKE

-131 REKSL
+131 REKAL
-136 YDALSEADRLNTA
+136 YDTLSEADRLNTA

-156 IIRKLTEERAY
+156 MIRKLTEERAY
-167 AQRELKASIGAVNDY
+167 AQRELRASVGAANDY

-192 DDKLAFATARA
+192 DDKLAAVTARYA
-203 TDAAARKRKALK
+203 DAAARKRKARQ

-220 MNTNSTSI
+220 MNTDATSI

-234 LDRLVASYRKL
+234 LDQLVASYRKL
-245 DEATRNSAEGENMR
+245 DEATRSSAEGEKMR

-269 ESLNATMNGSSLSS
+269 EALNATMNGSSLSA

-295 AQSEEAERIAE
+295 AESTEAERIAE
-306 INAQADVANY
+306 INAQADIASY
-316 KIKARIQLETDL
+316 KIKARIQLETNL

-342 AAALAAT
+342 AAELAAT
-349 NQDIAE
+349 NQNIAE

-360 QTRAA
+360 QARAA

-402 KKLSLSQKA
+402 KKLSLSQKD

-424 AIMTTMEAGI
+424 ALMTAMEAGI

-478 NVPMVVDQIRKVIVA
+478 NVPMVVDQIKRVITA

-523 LVVTLFTFFGED
+523 LVVTLLTFFGED
-535 ILKWAKNLITGNKVI
+535 ILKWAKNLVTGNKVL
-550 ISTTKALKNLKKQ
+550 ISTEKALKNLKKQ

-606 KLGIAINDVADA
+606 KLGTAINNIADA
-618 ENVFVKNTAAVI
+618 ENVFVKNTGAVV
-630 ESMRLRAIAAAGE
+630 ESMRLRAIAAAAE
-643 QLATEEYKKAMQEGA
+643 QLAAEEYKKAMQEGA
-658 SRGAL
+658 SRAAL
-663 EADYKAHEQ
+663 EADYEAHEK
-672 SVRGQV
+672 SVRGRIQ
-678 RAQYLQGQQLGSN
+678 AQYLQNGQVGDYIWTHN
-691 VWVRDENGRL
+691 KRGRQV
-701 RLQVATQ
+701 LQRTTQ
-708 AELNRRQEEALA
+708 EELNKRQEEALA
-720 NDKERAK
+720 NDKARAK

-732 AASRKL
+732 AAARER
-738 EQQYLQNGMQYTK
+738 EQQYIQNGVQFTRM
-751 IALGYTQDVIDVL
+751 ALGYTQDVIDKL
-764 NSAGIKS
+764 NAAGIKT
-771 EDQKGADKSGAN
+771 EDQKDQGGT
-783 KSGSG
+783 GSG

-814 EAIEDGFE
+814 KAIEDGFE

-828 EANYQNEL
+828 EADYQNEL
-836 AELQKIYGKNEDI
+836 AELQKMYSKNEDI
-849 LNKRGAYAKAT
+849 LNKRGAYAKTT
-860 LTPEQRNKIET
+860 LTPEQRNQIET
-871 SNKAISQ
+871 SNKAIGQ
-878 IIVNLEVATNQK
+878 ILTNLEVATNQK

-905 TEERYQYILN
+905 TEERYKYQLDL
-915 IGTATADEQLDLQKK
+915 GEATADEQLDLQKK
-930 ILEAQKQ
+930 ILEAQKK

-957 NDIGLQLINQAY
+957 NDIGLQLINQTY
-969 AKKEKDLVTKHTQEM
+969 AKKEEDLVTKHTQEM

-997 AVKSNS
+997 AVQSNS
-1003 DEELNIMLKKLEA
+1003 DEELDILLKKLEA

-1030 SEQVSESSINT
+1030 SEQVSESSINA
-1041 AFDTKVART
+1041 AFDTKAART
-1050 KGSYALEGFE
+1050 KGSHALEGFE
-1060 QKQSLEKAKFDNT
+1060 QEQNLKKAEFENT
-1073 EHTTIQTARFE
+1073 EHTSVEITRFE
-1084 LEQEKALWE
+1084 LEQERDLWTK
-1093 EKVRL
+1093 KVEL

-1111 EEAKQMI
+1111 KEAKQMI
-1118 ANFEKELKK
+1118 ADFEKELKK
-1127 LPKGINE
+1127 LPKGVNE

-1152 GFDDDTVDA
+1152 GFDDEAVYA
-1161 MSMAIDQIKDS
+1161 MGMAIDQIKDN
-1172 ISSLIDAWVDAADA
+1172 ISSLIGAWNEAAEA
-1186 AVEAADKQV
+1186 AVNAANAQV
-1195 EAAQKVLDAEIEA
+1195 EAAQRTLDAEIEA
-1208 RNNGYAN
+1208 RDAGYAN
-1215 SVVTAQKELELAKKS
+1215 EVTTAQKKLNLAKKNR
-1230 QGEAIKEK
+1230 EKALKE
-1238 QKAQKAQLAI
+1238 QEKAQKAQLAI

-1261 AQIWSALGG
+1261 AQLWSAVGG
-1270 VSVIGPALA
+1270 VPIIGPALA
-1279 IAAIATMWGT
+1279 LAAIATMWGS

-1330 ENRRHKRIRAE
+1330 ENKRHKRMRAE

-1353 TRQYRDILPGIIN
+1353 TRQYRDILPGIIE

-1380 FATPIGLQLAGVG
+1380 FAAPIGLQLAGVG

-1407 IKEELSYKYYSEP
+1407 IKEELGYRYYSEP
-1420 DRTIIKNGNLTRI
+1420 DQTIIKNGNLTRI

>member
-24 IGLLE
+24 IELLE
-29 QVNIH
+29 QVNVH
-34 MTKVAQSVP
+34 MSKVAQSVP

-69 MATFIEKLEKAY
+69 MATFIEKLEKSY

-94 AAVVKE
+94 TAVVKE
-100 QIKETN
+100 QIKEAN
-106 QETLSQ
+106 QETLSR
-112 YKLEKAAKGAI
+112 YKLDKAAKGAI
-123 DALNESLR
+123 DALNESIK
-131 REKSL
+131 RETAL
-136 YDALSEADRLNTA
+136 YNALSEADRMNVHTSDEHLK
-149 IGGEQIK
+149 K
-156 IIRKLTEERAY
+156 IRQLTQERAY
-167 AQRELKASIGAVNDY
+167 AQRELKASISAVNDY
-182 VRAQVNVMKQ
+182 VRAQTNMLKQ
-192 DDKLAFATARA
+192 DDSLAVMTARYA
-203 TDAAARKRKALK
+203 DAAARKRKAHRLN
-215 LDAAA
+215 AAA
-220 MNTNSTSI
+220 MNTEATSI
-228 EGLKAR
+228 DGLKAR
-234 LDRLVASYRKL
+234 LDQLVASYRKL
-245 DEATRNSAEGENMR
+245 DESARNSAQGVQMQ
-259 KDIMDLTAQY
+259 KDIMNLTAQY
-269 ESLNATMNGSSLSS
+269 EALNATMNGSSLSA

-295 AQSEEAERIAE
+295 AQSTEAEHIAE
-306 INAQADVANY
+306 INAQADIANF

-342 AAALAAT
+342 AAELAAT

-360 QTRAA
+360 QARAA

-402 KKLSLSQKA
+402 RKLSLSQKA
-411 QRDELVAYQQQIA
+411 QRDELTAYQQQIA
-424 AIMTTMEAGI
+424 ALMTTMEAGI

-478 NVPMVVDQIRKVIVA
+478 NVPMVVDQIRKVITA

-523 LVVTLFTFFGED
+523 LVVTLLTFFGED
-535 ILKWAKNLITGNKVI
+535 ILKWAKKLITGNNVI
-550 ISTTKALKNLKKQ
+550 ISTTKALKKLKKQ
-563 IKETSDEFGEGLSTL
+563 IKETSDEFGEGLSIL

-593 KTKWIKNNQSEFS
+593 KNKWIKNNQSEFS
-606 KLGIAINDVADA
+606 KLGIAINNVADA

-663 EADYKAHEQ
+663 EADYNVHEQ

-678 RAQYLQGQQLGSN
+678 RAQYLQGQQIGSK
-691 VWVRDENGRL
+691 VWGRDENGML

-708 AELNRRQEEALA
+708 AELSKLQESALA
-720 NDKERAK
+720 NDKKRAK

-732 AASRKL
+732 AAARER
-738 EQQYLQNGMQYTK
+738 EQQYIQNGIQYTK

-764 NSAGIKS
+764 NAAGIKP
-771 EDQKGADKSGAN
+771 EDQKGTN
-783 KSGSG
+783 KSGYGYG

-814 EAIEDGFE
+814 KAIEDGFE

-836 AELQKIYGKNEDI
+836 AELQKMYSKNDDI
-849 LNKRGAYAKAT
+849 LNKRGAYAKTT
-860 LTPEQRNKIET
+860 LTPEQRNQIET
-871 SNKAISQ
+871 ANKGISQ
-878 IIVNLEVATNQK
+878 ILINLEVAKNQE

-915 IGTATADEQLDLQKK
+915 LGTATADEQLDLQKK
-930 ILEAQKQ
+930 ILAAQKK

-942 YQKRNQDDRIRDENG
+942 YQKRNQDDRIRDDDG
-957 NDIGLQLINQAY
+957 NDIGLQLINQTY
-969 AKKEKDLVTKHTQEM
+969 AKKEEDLVTKHMQEM
-984 YRIIVTGLDNELE
+984 YRIIVAGLDNELE
-997 AVKSNS
+997 AVQSNS
-1003 DEELNIMLKKLEA
+1003 DDELSILLRKLEA
-1016 ERQIALAE
+1016 ERKIALAE

-1030 SEQVSESSINT
+1030 SEQVSESSINA

-1050 KGSYALEGFE
+1050 KGSHILEGFE
-1060 QKQSLEKAKFDNT
+1060 QKQALEKARFDSV
-1073 EHTTIQTARFE
+1073 EHTTTQIKRFE
-1084 LEQEKALWE
+1084 LMQEKAMWE
-1093 EKVRL
+1093 EKVKL
-1098 AEAGMLDWSDTQI
+1098 AEAGMLNWSKVQI
-1111 EEAKQMI
+1111 DEAKQMI
-1118 ANFEKELKK
+1118 ANINMQLDK
-1127 LPKGINE
+1127 LPRKFDE
-1134 IIAEIGEY
+1134 ILADIGEY
-1142 GVGGTILKHL
+1142 GIGGTILKHL
-1152 GFDDDTVDA
+1152 GFDDNAIGAFDKVFDA
-1161 MSMAIDQIKDS
+1161 IKDN
-1172 ISSLIDAWVDAADA
+1172 ISSLIDSWNEAAQA
-1186 AVEAADKQV
+1186 AVDAADKQV
-1195 EAAQKVLDAEIEA
+1195 EAAQRVLDAELEA

-1215 SVVTAQKELELAKKS
+1215 SVVTAQKELALARKKRE
-1230 QGEAIKEK
+1230 EAIKEK
-1238 QKAQKAQLAI
+1238 EKAQKAQLAI
-1248 DTITQTSSLITAT
+1248 DTVTQTSSLITAT
-1261 AQIWSALGG
+1261 AQLWSAVGG
-1270 VSVIGPALA
+1270 VPIIGPALA
-1279 IAAIATMWGT
+1279 LAAIATMWGS

-1330 ENRRHKRIRAE
+1330 ENKRHKRMRAE

-1353 TRQYRDILPGIIN
+1353 TRQYRDILPGIIE

-1380 FATPIGLQLAGVG
+1380 FAAPVELQLAGFG
-1393 QTTDISRLERDVTR
+1393 QPTDISRLEHDVSR
-1407 IKEELSYKYYSEP
+1407 IKEELGYRYYSEP
-1420 DRTIIKNGNLTRI
+1420 DRTIVKKGNLTRI
-1433 IKK
+1433 IRK

>member
-29 QVNIH
+29 QVNVH

-43 VTAEKMTAAIKKV
+43 ATAEKMTAAIKKV

-106 QETLSQ
+106 QETVSQ

-131 REKSL
+131 REKAL
-136 YDALSEADRLNTA
+136 YDALSETDRLNTA

-156 IIRKLTEERAY
+156 MIRKLTEERAY
-167 AQRELKASIGAVNDY
+167 AQRELRASIGAVNDY
-182 VRAQVNVMKQ
+182 VRAQVNEMKQ
-192 DDKLAFATARA
+192 EDRLAAVTARTA
-203 TDAAARKRKALK
+203 DSAARKRKEHK
-215 LDAAA
+215 LNAAA
-220 MNTNSTSI
+220 MNTDATSI

-234 LDRLVASYRKL
+234 LDQLVASYRKL
-245 DEATRNSAEGENMR
+245 DEATRSSAEGEKMR

-269 ESLNATMNGSSLSS
+269 ETLNAIMNGSSLSA

-306 INAQADVANY
+306 INAQADIANY

-342 AAALAAT
+342 AAELAAT

-424 AIMTTMEAGI
+424 ALMTTMEAGI

-478 NVPMVVDQIRKVIVA
+478 NVPMVVDQIRRVIIA
-493 NKQLKAAGTET
+493 NKQLKAAGAET
-504 VSVVKQIGKSLLSF
+504 VSVVKQIGKSLVSF

-523 LVVTLFTFFGED
+523 AVVTLFTLFGED
-535 ILKWAKNLITGNKVI
+535 ILKWAKNLITGNKAI

-643 QLATEEYKKAMQEGA
+643 QLATEEYKKAMQEGT

-663 EADYKAHEQ
+663 EADYKAHER

-678 RAQYLQGQQLGSN
+678 RAQYLQGQQIGSK
-691 VWVRDENGRL
+691 VWGRDEDGRL

-732 AASRKL
+732 ADARER
-738 EQQYLQNGMQYTK
+738 EQQYIQNGMQYTK

-771 EDQKGADKSGAN
+771 EDQKGADKSGA
-783 KSGSG
+783 GAG

-814 EAIEDGFE
+814 KAIEDGFE

-836 AELQKIYGKNEDI
+836 AELQKTYSKNEDI
-849 LNKRGAYAKAT
+849 LNKRGAYANTT
-860 LTPEQRNKIET
+860 LTPEQRNQIET
-871 SNKAISQ
+871 ANKAIGQ
-878 IIVNLEVATNQK
+878 ILINLEVATNQE

-905 TEERYQYILN
+905 TEERYQYILD
-915 IGTATADEQLDLQKK
+915 IGKATVDEQLDLQKK
-930 ILEAQKQ
+930 ILEAQRK

-957 NDIGLQLINQAY
+957 NDIGLQLINA
-969 AKKEKDLVTKHTQEM
+969 
-984 YRIIVTGLDNELE
+984 
-997 AVKSNS
+997 
-1003 DEELNIMLKKLEA
+1003 
-1016 ERQIALAE
+1016 
-1024 NRLKPA
+1024 
-1030 SEQVSESSINT
+1030 

-1050 KGSYALEGFE
+1050 KGSYTLEDFE
-1060 QKQSLEKAKFDNT
+1060 QKQSLEKARFDNI
-1073 EHTTIQTARFE
+1073 EHTTVQITRFE

-1093 EKVRL
+1093 EKVKL
-1098 AEAGMLDWSDTQI
+1098 AKAGMLDWSKTQI
-1111 EEAKQMI
+1111 EEAEQMI
-1118 ANFEKELKK
+1118 TNLDKELKK
-1127 LPKGINE
+1127 LPTGINE
-1134 IIAEIGEY
+1134 VLAEIGEY

-1152 GFDDDTVDA
+1152 GFDDNQIGA
-1161 MSMAIDQIKDS
+1161 FNMAIDAIKDN
-1172 ISSLIDAWVDAADA
+1172 ISSLVDAWNEAAQAAVDAAN
-1186 AVEAADKQV
+1186 KQV
-1195 EAAQKVLDAEIEA
+1195 EAAQAVLDAEIEA

-1215 SVVTAQKELELAKKS
+1215 KVVTAQKELELARKN
-1230 QGEAIKEK
+1230 QNAAIKEK

-1248 DTITQTSSLITAT
+1248 DAVTQASSLVTAS
-1261 AQIWSALGG
+1261 AQIWSALSG
-1270 VSVIGPALA
+1270 VKVIGPALA
-1279 IAAIATMWGT
+1279 IAAIGAMWGS
-1289 FAAAKIKAAQVASQ
+1289 FIDAKIRASQIRSQ

-1330 ENRRHKRIRAE
+1330 ENKRHKRMRAE

-1353 TRQYRDILPGIIN
+1353 TRQYRDILPGIIE
-1366 SLNKGTFEQSYMQS
+1366 SLNKGTFEQSYTQS
-1380 FATPIGLQLAGVG
+1380 FAVPIGLQLAGAS
-1393 QTTDISRLERDVTR
+1393 QPTDISRLERDVTR
-1407 IKEELSYKYYSEP
+1407 IKEELGYRYYSEP
-1420 DRTIIKNGNLTRI
+1420 DRTIVKKGNLTRI

>member
-29 QVNIH
+29 QVNVH

-131 REKSL
+131 REKAL

-156 IIRKLTEERAY
+156 MIRKLTEERAY
-167 AQRELKASIGAVNDY
+167 AQRELRASVGAVNDY

-192 DDKLAFATARA
+192 DDRLAAVTARY
-203 TDAAARKRKALK
+203 TDAAARKRKAHQ

-220 MNTNSTSI
+220 MNTDATSI

-234 LDRLVASYRKL
+234 LDQLVASYRRL
-245 DEATRNSAEGENMR
+245 DEATRSSAEGEKMR

-269 ESLNATMNGSSLSS
+269 EALNATMNGSSLSA

-342 AAALAAT
+342 AAELAAT

-424 AIMTTMEAGI
+424 ALMTTMEAGI

-478 NVPMVVDQIRKVIVA
+478 NVPMVVDQIKKVIVA

-523 LVVTLFTFFGED
+523 LVVTLLTFFGED

-606 KLGIAINDVADA
+606 KLGIAINGVADA

-663 EADYKAHEQ
+663 EADYKAHER

-678 RAQYLQGQQLGSN
+678 RAQYLQGQQIGSN
-691 VWVRDENGRL
+691 VWGRDENGRL

-720 NDKERAK
+720 NDKARAK

-732 AASRKL
+732 AAARER
-738 EQQYLQNGMQYTK
+738 EQQYIQNGMQYTK

-771 EDQKGADKSGAN
+771 EDQKDRGGAGT
-783 KSGSG
+783 G
-788 RGARSLDEYIRN
+788 RGVRSLDEYIRN

-814 EAIEDGFE
+814 KAIEDGFE

-836 AELQKIYGKNEDI
+836 AELQKMYSKNEDI
-849 LNKRGAYAKAT
+849 LNKRGAYAKTT
-860 LTPEQRNKIET
+860 LTPEQRNQIET
-871 SNKAISQ
+871 SNKAIGQ
-878 IIVNLEVATNQK
+878 ILINLEVATNQE

-905 TEERYQYILN
+905 AEERYQYILN
-915 IGTATADEQLDLQKK
+915 LGKATADEQLDLQKK
-930 ILEAQKQ
+930 ILEAQKK

-942 YQKRNQDDRIRDENG
+942 YQKRNQDDRVRDESG
-957 NDIGLQLINQAY
+957 NDIGIQLINQTY
-969 AKKEKDLVTKHTQEM
+969 AKKEEDLVTKHMQEM
-984 YRIIVTGLDNELE
+984 YRIIITGLDNELE
-997 AVKSNS
+997 AVQSNS
-1003 DEELNIMLKKLEA
+1003 DKELDILFKKLEA
-1016 ERQIALAE
+1016 ERRIALAE

-1030 SEQVSESSINT
+1030 SEQVSESSINA
-1041 AFDTKVART
+1041 AFMAKAART
-1050 KGSYALEGFE
+1050 EGSYALERFE
-1060 QKQSLEKAKFDNT
+1060 QEQALEKARFDSA
-1073 EHTTIQTARFE
+1073 EHTTIQITRFE

-1098 AEAGMLDWSDTQI
+1098 AEDGMLDWSKTQI
-1111 EEAKQMI
+1111 DEAKQLI
-1118 ANFEKELKK
+1118 ANLEKELNK

-1142 GVGGTILKHL
+1142 GIGGTILKHL
-1152 GFDDDTVDA
+1152 GFDDKRIDA
-1161 MSMAIDQIKDS
+1161 FNTAIDAIKDN
-1172 ISSLIDAWVDAADA
+1172 ISSLIDAWNEAAQA
-1186 AVEAADKQV
+1186 AVDAADKQV

-1215 SVVTAQKELELAKKS
+1215 EVITAQKELALAKKN
-1230 QGEAIKEK
+1230 QDAAIKEK

-1248 DTITQTSSLITAT
+1248 DTITQASSLITAS

-1270 VSVIGPALA
+1270 VPVVGPALA
-1279 IAAIATMWGT
+1279 VAAIATMWGT
-1289 FAAAKIKAAQVASQ
+1289 FALAKIKAAQVTSQ

-1330 ENRRHKRIRAE
+1330 ENKRHKRMRAE

-1353 TRQYRDILPGIIN
+1353 TRQYRDILPGIIE

-1380 FATPIGLQLAGVG
+1380 FAAPIGLQLAGVG

-1407 IKEELSYKYYSEP
+1407 IKEELGYRYYSEP
-1420 DRTIIKNGNLTRI
+1420 DRTIIKKGNLTRI

>member
-12 DFIVPDDSIEKL
+12 DFIIPDDSIEKL

-29 QVNIH
+29 QVDTH
-34 MTKVAQSVP
+34 MAKVAQSVP

-100 QIKETN
+100 QIKEAN
-106 QETLSQ
+106 QETISR
-112 YKLEKAAKGAI
+112 YKLDKAAKGAI

-131 REKSL
+131 REKTL
-136 YDALSEADRLNTA
+136 YDALSETDRLNTA

-156 IIRKLTEERAY
+156 MIRKLTEERAF
-167 AQRELKASIGAVNDY
+167 AQRELKASVGAVNDY

-192 DDKLAFATARA
+192 EDRLAVVTARA
-203 TDAAARKRKALK
+203 MDSAARKRKAHR

-220 MNTNSTSI
+220 MNTNATSI

-234 LDRLVASYRKL
+234 LDQLVASYRKL
-245 DEATRNSAEGENMR
+245 DEAVRNSAEGEKMR

-269 ESLNATMNGSSLSS
+269 ETLNAAMNGSSLST

-295 AQSEEAERIAE
+295 SQSAEAEHVAE
-306 INAQADVANY
+306 INAQADVANF
-316 KIKARIQLETDL
+316 KIKARIQLATDL

-334 LRLAQSGE
+334 LRIAQSSE
-342 AAALAAT
+342 ATELAAT
-349 NQDIAE
+349 NQNIAE

-360 QTRAA
+360 QARAA
-365 LMRANIPIEVE
+365 LIRAYIPIESE

-402 KKLSLSQKA
+402 RKLSLSQKT

-424 AIMTTMEAGI
+424 ALMTTMEAGI

-478 NVPMVVDQIRKVIVA
+478 NVPMVVDQIKRVITA
-493 NKQLKAAGTET
+493 NKQLKAAGIET
-504 VSVVKQIGKSLLSF
+504 VSVIKQIGKSLVSF

-523 LVVTLFTFFGED
+523 AVVTLFTFFGED
-535 ILKWAKNLITGNKVI
+535 ILKWAKNLITGNRII

-563 IKETSDEFGEGLSTL
+563 IKETSDEFGENLSVL
-578 YRLQLQWKNLRTEAE
+578 YRLQLQWKNLRTETE
-593 KTKWIKNNQSEFS
+593 KTRWIKNNQSEFS
-606 KLGIAINDVADA
+606 KLGIAINSVADA
-618 ENVFVKNTAAVI
+618 ENAFIKNTTAVV
-630 ESMRLRAIAAAGE
+630 ESIRLRAIAAAGE
-643 QLATEEYKKAMQEGA
+643 QLATEEYKKAMQEGT

-663 EADYKAHEQ
+663 EADYQAHEQ
-672 SVRGQV
+672 SVRGQI
-678 RAQYLQGQQLGSN
+678 RAQYLQGQQIGSN
-691 VWVRDENGRL
+691 VWTRDKSGRL

-708 AELNRRQEEALA
+708 AELNRLQEEALA
-720 NDKERAK
+720 NDKKRAK
-727 QAKEI
+727 QAKQIE
-732 AASRKL
+732 AARER
-738 EQQYLQNGMQYTK
+738 EQKYIQNGMQYTK

-771 EDQKGADKSGAN
+771 EDQKGADKSGA
-783 KSGSG
+783 GAG

-814 EAIEDGFE
+814 KAIEDGFE

-836 AELQKIYGKNEDI
+836 AELQKMYSKNEDI
-849 LNKRGAYAKAT
+849 LNKRGAYANTT

-871 SNKAISQ
+871 SNKAIGQ
-878 IIVNLEVATNQK
+878 ILINLEVATNQE

-905 TEERYQYILN
+905 TEERYQYILD
-915 IGTATADEQLDLQKK
+915 IGNATMDEQLDLQKK
-930 ILEAQKQ
+930 ILEAQRK
-937 AEIET
+937 AEIEA

-957 NDIGLQLINQAY
+957 NDIGLPLINA
-969 AKKEKDLVTKHTQEM
+969 
-984 YRIIVTGLDNELE
+984 
-997 AVKSNS
+997 
-1003 DEELNIMLKKLEA
+1003 
-1016 ERQIALAE
+1016 
-1024 NRLKPA
+1024 
-1030 SEQVSESSINT
+1030 

-1050 KGSYALEGFE
+1050 EGRYTLEDFE
-1060 QKQSLEKAKFDNT
+1060 QKQSLEKARFDNT
-1073 EHTTIQTARFE
+1073 EHTTVQITRFE

-1093 EKVRL
+1093 EKVKL
-1098 AEAGMLDWSDTQI
+1098 AKAGMLDWSKTQI
-1111 EEAKQMI
+1111 EEAEQMI
-1118 ANFEKELKK
+1118 DNLDKELKK
-1127 LPKGINE
+1127 LPTGINE
-1134 IIAEIGEY
+1134 VLAEIGEY
-1142 GVGGTILKHL
+1142 GIGGTILKRL
-1152 GFDDDTVDA
+1152 GFDDNQIGA
-1161 MSMAIDQIKDS
+1161 FNMAIDAIKDS
-1172 ISSLIDAWVDAADA
+1172 ISSLVDAWNEAAQA
-1186 AVEAADKQV
+1186 AVDAADKQV
-1195 EAAQKVLDAEIEA
+1195 EAAQAVLDAEIEA

-1215 SVVTAQKELELAKKS
+1215 SVVTAQKELGLAKKNRE
-1230 QGEAIKEK
+1230 EAIKEQK
-1238 QKAQKAQLAI
+1238 KAQKAQLAI
-1248 DTITQTSSLITAT
+1248 DTVTQASSLVTAS
-1261 AQIWSALGG
+1261 AQIWAALGG
-1270 VSVIGPALA
+1270 VKVIGPALA
-1279 IAAIATMWGT
+1279 IAAIATMWGS
-1289 FAAAKIKAAQVASQ
+1289 FIASKARASKIRSQ
-1303 SEQYGEG
+1303 SQQYGEG

-1330 ENRRHKRIRAE
+1330 ENKRHKRMRAE
-1341 GGEALAIISKKR
+1341 GGEALAIINKKR
-1353 TRQYRDILPGIIN
+1353 TRQYRDILPGIIE
-1366 SLNKGTFEQSYMQS
+1366 SLNKGTFEQSYTQS
-1380 FATPIGLQLAGVG
+1380 FAAPIGLQLAGVS
-1393 QTTDISRLERDVTR
+1393 QPTDISRLERDVTR
-1407 IKEELSYKYYSEP
+1407 IKEELDYRYYSEP
-1420 DRTIIKNGNLTRI
+1420 DRTIVKKGNLTKI

>member
-24 IGLLE
+24 IELLE
-29 QVNIH
+29 QVNVH
-34 MTKVAQSVP
+34 MSKVAQSVP
-43 VTAEKMTAAIKKV
+43 ITAEKMTAAIKKV

-69 MATFIEKLEKAY
+69 MATFIEKLEKSY

-94 AAVVKE
+94 TAVVKE
-100 QIKETN
+100 QIKEAN
-106 QETLSQ
+106 QETLSR
-112 YKLEKAAKGAI
+112 YKLDKAAKGAI

-131 REKSL
+131 REKVL
-136 YDALSEADRLNTA
+136 YDTLSEADRLNIS

-167 AQRELKASIGAVNDY
+167 AQRELKVSVGAAQDY
-182 VRAQVNVMKQ
+182 VRAQTNMLKQ
-192 DDKLAFATARA
+192 DDRLAALTARYA
-203 TDAAARKRKALK
+203 DAAARKRKAHQ

-220 MNTNSTSI
+220 MNTNATSI
-228 EGLKAR
+228 DGLKAR
-234 LDRLVASYRKL
+234 LDQLVASYRKL
-245 DEATRNSAEGENMR
+245 DESTRNSAQGVQMQ
-259 KDIMDLTAQY
+259 KDIMNLTAQY
-269 ESLNATMNGSSLSS
+269 ETLNATMNGSSLST

-295 AQSEEAERIAE
+295 AQSNEAEHIAE
-306 INAQADVANY
+306 INAQADVANF

-342 AAALAAT
+342 AVELAAT
-349 NQDIAE
+349 NQNIAE

-411 QRDELVAYQQQIA
+411 QRDELVTYQQQIA
-424 AIMTTMEAGI
+424 ALMTTMEAGI

-478 NVPMVVDQIRKVIVA
+478 NVPMVVDQIKRVITA
-493 NKQLKAAGTET
+493 NKQLRAAGTET

-606 KLGIAINDVADA
+606 KLGIAINNVADA

-663 EADYKAHEQ
+663 EADYNAHEQ

-678 RAQYLQGQQLGSN
+678 RAQYLQGQQIGSN
-691 VWVRDENGRL
+691 VWTRDENGKL

-708 AELNRRQEEALA
+708 TELNRLQETALA
-720 NDKERAK
+720 NDKKRAK

-732 AASRKL
+732 ATARER
-738 EQQYLQNGMQYTK
+738 EQQYIQNGMQYTK

-764 NSAGIKS
+764 NSAGIKP
-771 EDQKGADKSGAN
+771 EDQKSTG

-814 EAIEDGFE
+814 KAIEDGFE

-836 AELQKIYGKNEDI
+836 AELQKMYSKNDDI
-849 LNKRGAYAKAT
+849 LNKRGAYAKTT
-860 LTPEQRNKIET
+860 LTPEQRNQIET
-871 SNKAISQ
+871 ANKGISQ
-878 IIVNLEVATNQK
+878 ILINLEVAKNQE

-897 HNIQMNKL
+897 HNIHMNKL
-905 TEERYQYILN
+905 AEERYQYILN
-915 IGTATADEQLDLQKK
+915 LGTATADEQLDLQKN
-930 ILEAQKQ
+930 ILVAQKK
-937 AEIET
+937 AELET
-942 YQKRNQDDRIRDENG
+942 YQKRNKDDRIRDENG
-957 NDIGLQLINQAY
+957 NDIGLQLINQTY
-969 AKKEKDLVTKHTQEM
+969 AKKEEDLVTKHMQEM
-984 YRIIVTGLDNELE
+984 YRIIVAGLDNELE
-997 AVKSNS
+997 AVQSNS
-1003 DEELNIMLKKLEA
+1003 DEELSIKLRKLEA
-1016 ERQIALAE
+1016 ERKIALAE

-1050 KGSYALEGFE
+1050 KGSHALEGFE
-1060 QKQSLEKAKFDNT
+1060 QKQALEKARFDNA
-1073 EHTTIQTARFE
+1073 EHTTIQITRFE

-1093 EKVRL
+1093 EKVKL
-1098 AEAGMLDWSDTQI
+1098 AEAGMLNWSKVQI
-1111 EEAKQMI
+1111 DEAKQMI
-1118 ANFEKELKK
+1118 ENIDKELEKQPKK
-1127 LPKGINE
+1127 INA
-1134 IIAEIGEY
+1134 ILAEIGEY
-1142 GVGGTILKHL
+1142 GIGGTILKHL
-1152 GFDDDTVDA
+1152 GFDNDAIGAFDTVFNA
-1161 MSMAIDQIKDS
+1161 IKDN
-1172 ISSLIDAWVDAADA
+1172 ISSLVDAWNEAAQA
-1186 AVEAADKQV
+1186 AVDAADKQV

-1215 SVVTAQKELELAKKS
+1215 NVVTAQKELGLAKTKRE
-1230 QGEAIKEK
+1230 EAIKEK
-1238 QKAQKAQLAI
+1238 KKAQKAQLAI

-1261 AQIWSALGG
+1261 AQLWSAVGG
-1270 VSVIGPALA
+1270 VPIIGPALA
-1279 IAAIATMWGT
+1279 LAAIATMWGS
-1289 FAAAKIKAAQVASQ
+1289 FAAAKIKAAQVTSQ

-1330 ENRRHKRIRAE
+1330 ENKRHKRMRAE
-1341 GGEALAIISKKR
+1341 GGEALAIINKKR
-1353 TRQYRDILPGIIN
+1353 TRQYRDILPGIIE

-1380 FATPIGLQLAGVG
+1380 FAAPVELQLAGFS
-1393 QTTDISRLERDVTR
+1393 QSTDISRLERDVNH
-1407 IKEELSYKYYSEP
+1407 IKEELSYRYYSEP
-1420 DRTIIKNGNLTRI
+1420 DRTIVKKGNLTRI
-1433 IKK
+1433 IRK

>member
-24 IGLLE
+24 IELLE
-29 QVNIH
+29 QVNVH
-34 MTKVAQSVP
+34 MSKVAQSVP

-69 MATFIEKLEKAY
+69 MATFIEKLEKSY

-94 AAVVKE
+94 TAVVKE
-100 QIKETN
+100 QIKEVN
-106 QETLSQ
+106 QETLSR
-112 YKLEKAAKGAI
+112 YKLDKAAKGAI

-131 REKSL
+131 HEKVL
-136 YDALSEADRLNTA
+136 YDALSEADRLNST
-149 IGGEQIK
+149 IGDKQIG

-167 AQRELKASIGAVNDY
+167 AQRELKASVGAVQDY
-182 VRAQVNVMKQ
+182 VRAQTNMIKQ
-192 DDKLAFATARA
+192 DDSLAALTARY
-203 TDAAARKRKALK
+203 TDAAARKRKARQ

-220 MNTNSTSI
+220 MNTNATSI
-228 EGLKAR
+228 DGLKAR
-234 LDRLVASYRKL
+234 LDQLVASYRKL
-245 DEATRNSAEGENMR
+245 DESTRNSAQGMQMQ
-259 KDIMDLTAQY
+259 KDIMNLTAQY
-269 ESLNATMNGSSLSS
+269 EALNATMSGSSLST

-295 AQSEEAERIAE
+295 AQSAEAEHIAE
-306 INAQADVANY
+306 INAQADVTNF
-316 KIKARIQLETDL
+316 KIKARIQLETSL

-342 AAALAAT
+342 AAQLAAT

-355 QNRLN
+355 QNQLN

-384 KLSYDQ
+384 KLSYNQ
-390 LNAIYEANALEL
+390 LSAIYQANALEL

-424 AIMTTMEAGI
+424 TLMTTMEAGI
-434 SAGRGGMQRLGKN
+434 NVGYGGMQRLGKN
-447 FDGLSYSISQ
+447 FDGLSFSISQ

-466 VSMNTFFLAISN
+466 VSINTFFLAISN
-478 NVPMVVDQIRKVIVA
+478 NVPMVVDQIRKVILA
-493 NKQLKAAGTET
+493 NKQLRAAGTET

-535 ILKWAKNLITGNKVI
+535 ILKWTKKLITGNKII

-593 KTKWIKNNQSEFS
+593 KAKWIKNNQSEFS
-606 KLGIAINDVADA
+606 KLGIAINNVAEA

-663 EADYKAHEQ
+663 EADYRVHEQ
-672 SVRGQV
+672 SVRGQI
-678 RAQYLQGQQLGSN
+678 RAQYLQGQQIGSK
-691 VWVRDENGRL
+691 VWSRDENGML

-708 AELNRRQEEALA
+708 AELSKLQESALA
-720 NDKERAK
+720 NDKKRAK

-732 AASRKL
+732 AAARER
-738 EQQYLQNGMQYTK
+738 EQQYIQNGMLYTK

-764 NSAGIKS
+764 NAAGIKP
-771 EDQKGADKSGAN
+771 EDQKGGDR
-783 KSGSG
+783 SGSG
-788 RGARSLDEYIRN
+788 YGVRSLDEYIRN

-814 EAIEDGFE
+814 KAIEDGFE

-836 AELQKIYGKNEDI
+836 AELQKMYSKNEDI
-849 LNKRGAYAKAT
+849 LNKRGAYAKTT
-860 LTPEQRNKIET
+860 LTPEQRNQIET
-871 SNKAISQ
+871 ANKGISQ
-878 IIVNLEVATNQK
+878 ILINLEVAKNQE

-905 TEERYQYILN
+905 AEERYQYILN
-915 IGTATADEQLDLQKK
+915 LGNATADEQLDLQKK
-930 ILEAQKQ
+930 ILAAQKK
-937 AEIET
+937 AEIEA
-942 YQKRNQDDRIRDENG
+942 YQKRNQDDRIRDEDG
-957 NDIGLQLINQAY
+957 NDIGLRLINQTY
-969 AKKEKDLVTKHTQEM
+969 AKKEEDLVTKHMQEM
-984 YRIIVTGLDNELE
+984 YRIIVAGLDNELE
-997 AVKSNS
+997 AVQSNS
-1003 DEELNIMLKKLEA
+1003 DEELSIKLKKLEA
-1016 ERQIALAE
+1016 ERKIALAE

-1030 SEQVSESSINT
+1030 SEQVSESSINA

-1050 KGSYALEGFE
+1050 KGSHILEGFE
-1060 QKQSLEKAKFDNT
+1060 QRQGLQKARFDSV
-1073 EHTTIQTARFE
+1073 EHTTTQIRRFE
-1084 LEQEKALWE
+1084 LEQEKAMWE
-1093 EKVRL
+1093 EKVKL
-1098 AEAGMLDWSDTQI
+1098 ADAGMLNWSKAQI
-1111 EEAKQMI
+1111 DEAKQMI
-1118 ANFEKELKK
+1118 ANIDMELNK
-1127 LPKGINE
+1127 LPKKVNE
-1134 IIAEIGEY
+1134 ILADIGEY
-1142 GVGGTILKHL
+1142 GIGGTILKRL
-1152 GFDDDTVDA
+1152 GFDND
-1161 MSMAIDQIKDS
+1161 AIDAFGTVFDAIKDN
-1172 ISSLIDAWVDAADA
+1172 ISSLIDSWNEAAQA
-1186 AVEAADKQV
+1186 AVDAADKQV
-1195 EAAQKVLDAEIEA
+1195 EAAKSVLDAELEA

-1215 SVVTAQKELELAKKS
+1215 SVVTAQKELALSRKKRE
-1230 QGEAIKEK
+1230 EAIKEK
-1238 QKAQKAQLAI
+1238 KKAQEAQLAI

-1261 AQIWSALGG
+1261 AQLWSAVGG
-1270 VSVIGPALA
+1270 VPIIGPALA
-1279 IAAIATMWGT
+1279 IAAIATMWSS

-1330 ENRRHKRIRAE
+1330 ENKRHKRMRAE

-1353 TRQYRDILPGIIN
+1353 TRQYRDILPGIIE

-1380 FATPIGLQLAGVG
+1380 FAAPVELQLAGFS
-1393 QTTDISRLERDVTR
+1393 QSTDISRLEQDVSR
-1407 IKEELSYKYYSEP
+1407 IKEELGYRYYSEP
-1420 DRTIIKNGNLTRI
+1420 DRTIVKKGNLTRI
-1433 IKK
+1433 IRK

>member
-24 IGLLE
+24 IELLE
-29 QVNIH
+29 QVNVH
-34 MTKVAQSVP
+34 MSKVAQSVP
-43 VTAEKMTAAIKKV
+43 ITAEKMTAAIKKV

-69 MATFIEKLEKAY
+69 MATFIERLEKSY

-94 AAVVKE
+94 TAVVKE
-100 QIKETN
+100 QIKEAN
-106 QETLSQ
+106 QETLSR
-112 YKLEKAAKGAI
+112 YKLDKAAKGAI
-123 DALNESLR
+123 DALNESLK
-131 REKSL
+131 REKVL
-136 YDALSEADRLNTA
+136 YDTLSEADRLNTA

-167 AQRELKASIGAVNDY
+167 AQRELKASVGAAQDY
-182 VRAQVNVMKQ
+182 VRAQTNMLKQ
-192 DDKLAFATARA
+192 DDRLAAITARY
-203 TDAAARKRKALK
+203 TDAAARKRKTHQ

-220 MNTNSTSI
+220 MNTNATSI
-228 EGLKAR
+228 DGLKAR
-234 LDRLVASYRKL
+234 LDQLVASYRKL
-245 DEATRNSAEGENMR
+245 DESTRNSAQGAQMQ
-259 KDIMDLTAQY
+259 KDIMNLTAQY
-269 ESLNATMNGSSLSS
+269 ETLNATMNGSSLST

-295 AQSEEAERIAE
+295 AQSTEAEHIAE
-306 INAQADVANY
+306 INAQADIANF

-342 AAALAAT
+342 AVELAAT
-349 NQDIAE
+349 NQNIAE

-411 QRDELVAYQQQIA
+411 QRDELVTYQQQIA
-424 AIMTTMEAGI
+424 ALMTTMEAGI
-434 SAGRGGMQRLGKN
+434 SAGRSGMQRLGKN

-478 NVPMVVDQIRKVIVA
+478 NVPMVVDQIKRVITA
-493 NKQLKAAGTET
+493 NKQLRAAGTET
-504 VSVVKQIGKSLLSF
+504 VSVVKQIGKSLISF

-535 ILKWAKNLITGNKVI
+535 ILKWAKNLITGNKII

-563 IKETSDEFGEGLSTL
+563 IKETSDGFGEGLSTL
-578 YRLQLQWKNLRTEAE
+578 YRLQLQWKNLRTEAD

-606 KLGIAINDVADA
+606 KLGIAINNVADA
-618 ENVFVKNTAAVI
+618 ENVFIKNTGAVI
-630 ESMRLRAIAAAGE
+630 ESMRLRAIATAAE
-643 QLATEEYKKAMQEGA
+643 QLAAEEYKKAMQEGA

-663 EADYKAHEQ
+663 EAEYQAHEN
-672 SVRGQV
+672 SVRGRIQ
-678 RAQYLQGQQLGSN
+678 AEYLQGGQVGGYSWTHDNQGRQVLQKTTQEQLN
-691 VWVRDENGRL
+691 K
-701 RLQVATQ
+701 LQ
-708 AELNRRQEEALA
+708 EKALE
-720 NDKERAK
+720 NDKKRAK

-732 AASRKL
+732 EKSRER
-738 EQQYLQNGMQYTK
+738 EQQYIQNGVQYTK
-751 IALGYTQDVIDVL
+751 MALGYTQDVIDEL
-764 NSAGIKS
+764 NSAGIKP
-771 EDQKGADKSGAN
+771 EDQKETG

-788 RGARSLDEYIRN
+788 RGVRSLDEYIRN

-814 EAIEDGFE
+814 KAIEDGFE

-836 AELQKIYGKNEDI
+836 AELQKMYSKNEDI
-849 LNKRGAYAKAT
+849 LNKRGAYAKTT
-860 LTPEQRNKIET
+860 LTPEQRNQIET
-871 SNKAISQ
+871 ANKGIGQ
-878 IIVNLEVATNQK
+878 ILVNLEVAKNRE

-905 TEERYQYILN
+905 AEERYQYVLN
-915 IGTATADEQLDLQKK
+915 LGGATADEQLDLQKK
-930 ILEAQKQ
+930 ILAAQKK
-937 AEIET
+937 AEIEA
-942 YQKRNQDDRIRDENG
+942 YQKRNQDDRIRDEDG
-957 NDIGLQLINQAY
+957 NDIGLQLINQTY
-969 AKKEKDLVTKHTQEM
+969 AKKEEDLVTKHMQDM
-984 YRIIVTGLDNELE
+984 YRIIVAGLDNELE
-997 AVKSNS
+997 AVQSNS
-1003 DEELNIMLKKLEA
+1003 DEELSIKLKKLEA
-1016 ERQIALAE
+1016 ERKIALAE

-1041 AFDTKVART
+1041 TFDTKVART
-1050 KGSYALEGFE
+1050 KGSHALEGFE
-1060 QKQSLEKAKFDNT
+1060 QRQDLEKARFDSV
-1073 EHTTIQTARFE
+1073 EHTTTQITRFE
-1084 LEQEKALWE
+1084 LRQEKALWE
-1093 EKVRL
+1093 EKVKL
-1098 AEAGMLDWSDTQI
+1098 AEAGGLNWSKVQIDT
-1111 EEAKQMI
+1111 AKQTI
-1118 ANFEKELKK
+1118 ANIEKELKK
-1127 LPKGINE
+1127 LPTKFDE
-1134 IIAEIGEY
+1134 ILADIGEY
-1142 GVGGTILKHL
+1142 GIGGTILKHL
-1152 GFDDDTVDA
+1152 GFDNDAIGAFDTVFNA
-1161 MSMAIDQIKDS
+1161 IKDN
-1172 ISSLIDAWVDAADA
+1172 ISSLIDAWNEAAQA
-1186 AVEAADKQV
+1186 AVDAADKQV

-1215 SVVTAQKELELAKKS
+1215 NVVTAQKELGLAKKKRE
-1230 QGEAIKEK
+1230 EAIKEK

-1261 AQIWSALGG
+1261 AQLWSAVGG
-1270 VSVIGPALA
+1270 VPIIGPALA
-1279 IAAIATMWGT
+1279 LAAIATMWGS
-1289 FAAAKIKAAQVASQ
+1289 FAAAKIKAAQVTSQ

-1330 ENRRHKRIRAE
+1330 ENKRHKRMRAE

-1353 TRQYRDILPGIIN
+1353 TRQYRDILPGIIE

-1380 FATPIGLQLAGVG
+1380 FAAPVELQLAGFS
-1393 QTTDISRLERDVTR
+1393 QPTDISRLERDVNH
-1407 IKEELSYKYYSEP
+1407 IKEELGYRYYSEP
-1420 DRTIIKNGNLTRI
+1420 DRTIVKKGNLTRI
-1433 IKK
+1433 IRK

>member
-24 IGLLE
+24 IELLE
-29 QVNIH
+29 QVNVH
-34 MTKVAQSVP
+34 MSKVAQSVP

-69 MATFIEKLEKAY
+69 MATFIEKLEKSY

-94 AAVVKE
+94 TAVVKE

-106 QETLSQ
+106 QETLSR
-112 YKLEKAAKGAI
+112 YKLDKAAKGAI
-123 DALNESLR
+123 DALNESIK
-131 REKSL
+131 RETAL
-136 YDALSEADRLNTA
+136 YNALSEADRMNVHTND
-149 IGGEQIK
+149 EQLAK
-156 IIRKLTEERAY
+156 IRQLTQERAY
-167 AQRELKASIGAVNDY
+167 AQRELKASISAVNDY
-182 VRAQVNVMKQ
+182 IRAQTNMLKQ
-192 DDKLAFATARA
+192 DDSLAAMTARYA
-203 TDAAARKRKALK
+203 DAAARKRKAHQ

-220 MNTNSTSI
+220 MNTEATSI
-228 EGLKAR
+228 DGLKAR
-234 LDRLVASYRKL
+234 LDQFVASYRKL
-245 DEATRNSAEGENMR
+245 DESARNSAQGVQMQ
-259 KDIMDLTAQY
+259 KDIMNLTAQY
-269 ESLNATMNGSSLSS
+269 EALNATMNGSSLSA

-295 AQSEEAERIAE
+295 AQSTEAERIAE
-306 INAQADVANY
+306 INAQADIANF

-342 AAALAAT
+342 AAQLAAT

-360 QTRAA
+360 QARAA

-402 KKLSLSQKA
+402 RKLSLSQKA
-411 QRDELVAYQQQIA
+411 QRDELTAYQQQIA
-424 AIMTTMEAGI
+424 ALMTTMEAGI

-478 NVPMVVDQIRKVIVA
+478 NVPMVVDQIRKVITA

-523 LVVTLFTFFGED
+523 LVVTLLTFFGED
-535 ILKWAKNLITGNKVI
+535 ILKWAKKLITGNNVI
-550 ISTTKALKNLKKQ
+550 ISTTKALKKLKKQ

-578 YRLQLQWKNLRTEAE
+578 YRLQLQWKNLRTETE

-606 KLGIAINDVADA
+606 KLGIAINNVAEA
-618 ENVFVKNTAAVI
+618 ENVFIKNTGAVI
-630 ESMRLRAIAAAGE
+630 ESMRLRAIAAAAE
-643 QLATEEYKKAMQEGA
+643 QLAAEEYKKAMQEGA
-658 SRGAL
+658 SRGVL
-663 EADYKAHEQ
+663 EAEYQAHEN
-672 SVRGQV
+672 SVRGRI
-678 RAQYLQGQQLGSN
+678 RAQYLQNGQVGDYVWTHDSQGRQVMQKTTQEQLN
-691 VWVRDENGRL
+691 KL
-701 RLQVATQ
+701 
-708 AELNRRQEEALA
+708 QEEALA
-720 NDKERAK
+720 NDKKRAK

-732 AASRKL
+732 EASRER
-738 EQQYLQNGMQYTK
+738 EQQYIQNGVQYTRMG
-751 IALGYTQDVIDVL
+751 LGYTQDIIDKL
-764 NSAGIKS
+764 NAAGIKP
-771 EDQKGADKSGAN
+771 EDQKGVDKSGY
-783 KSGSG
+783 G

-800 MSTTLIKKANDAAA
+800 MSATLIKKANDAAA
-814 EAIEDGFE
+814 KAIEDGFE

-836 AELQKIYGKNEDI
+836 AELQKMYSKNDDI
-849 LNKRGAYAKAT
+849 LNKRGAYAKTT
-860 LTPEQRNKIET
+860 LTPEQRDKIET
-871 SNKAISQ
+871 ANKGISQ
-878 IIVNLEVATNQK
+878 ILVNLEVAKNQE

-905 TEERYQYILN
+905 AEERYQYILN
-915 IGTATADEQLDLQKK
+915 LGEATADEQLDLQKK
-930 ILEAQKQ
+930 ILAAQKK
-937 AEIET
+937 AEIEA

-957 NDIGLQLINQAY
+957 NDIGLQLINQTY
-969 AKKEKDLVTKHTQEM
+969 AKKEEDLVTRHMQEM
-984 YRIIVTGLDNELE
+984 YRIIVAGLDNELE
-997 AVKSNS
+997 AVQSNS
-1003 DEELNIMLKKLEA
+1003 DEELSIKLKKLEA
-1016 ERQIALAE
+1016 ERKIALAE
-1024 NRLKPA
+1024 NRLKPT
-1030 SEQVSESSINT
+1030 SEQVSESSINA

-1050 KGSYALEGFE
+1050 KGSHILEGFE
-1060 QKQSLEKAKFDNT
+1060 QKQGLQKARFNSV
-1073 EHTTIQTARFE
+1073 EHTTTQIKRFE

-1093 EKVRL
+1093 EKVKL
-1098 AEAGMLDWSDTQI
+1098 AEAGMLNWSKVQI
-1111 EEAKQMI
+1111 DEAKQMI
-1118 ANFEKELKK
+1118 ANINRQLDK
-1127 LPKGINE
+1127 LPRKFDE
-1134 IIAEIGEY
+1134 ILADIGEY
-1142 GVGGTILKHL
+1142 GIGGTILTHL
-1152 GFDDDTVDA
+1152 GFDDNAIGAFNKVFDA
-1161 MSMAIDQIKDS
+1161 IKDN
-1172 ISSLIDAWVDAADA
+1172 ISSLIDSWNEAAQA
-1186 AVEAADKQV
+1186 AVDAADKQV
-1195 EAAQKVLDAEIEA
+1195 EAAKSVLDAELEA

-1215 SVVTAQKELELAKKS
+1215 SVVTAQKELALARKKRE
-1230 QGEAIKEK
+1230 EAIKEK
-1238 QKAQKAQLAI
+1238 EKARKAQLAI
-1248 DTITQTSSLITAT
+1248 DTVTQTSSLITAT
-1261 AQIWSALGG
+1261 AQLWSAVGG
-1270 VSVIGPALA
+1270 VPIIGPALA
-1279 IAAIATMWGT
+1279 LAAIATMWGS

-1330 ENRRHKRIRAE
+1330 ENKRHKRMRAE

-1353 TRQYRDILPGIIN
+1353 TRQYRDILPGIIE

-1380 FATPIGLQLAGVG
+1380 FAAPVELQLAGFG
-1393 QTTDISRLERDVTR
+1393 QSTDISRLEQDVSR
-1407 IKEELSYKYYSEP
+1407 IKEELGYRYYSEP
-1420 DRTIIKNGNLTRI
+1420 DRTIIKKGNLTRI
-1433 IKK
+1433 IRK

>member
-24 IGLLE
+24 IELLE
-29 QVNIH
+29 QVNVH
-34 MTKVAQSVP
+34 MSKVAQSVP

-69 MATFIEKLEKAY
+69 MATFIEKLEKSY

-94 AAVVKE
+94 TAVVKE
-100 QIKETN
+100 QIKEVN
-106 QETLSQ
+106 QETLSR
-112 YKLEKAAKGAI
+112 YKLDKAAKGAI

-131 REKSL
+131 REKVL
-136 YDALSEADRLNTA
+136 YDALSEADRLNST
-149 IGGEQIK
+149 IGDKQIE

-167 AQRELKASIGAVNDY
+167 AQRELKASVGAVQDY
-182 VRAQVNVMKQ
+182 VRAQTNMIKQ
-192 DDKLAFATARA
+192 DDRLASLTARY
-203 TDAAARKRKALK
+203 TDAAARKRKAHQ

-220 MNTNSTSI
+220 MNTNATSI
-228 EGLKAR
+228 DGLKAR
-234 LDRLVASYRKL
+234 LDQLVASYRKL
-245 DEATRNSAEGENMR
+245 DESTRNSAQGVQMQ
-259 KDIMDLTAQY
+259 KDIMNLTAQY
-269 ESLNATMNGSSLSS
+269 EALNATMSGSSLST
-283 DALANASRRLAL
+283 DALANASRRLSL
-295 AQSEEAERIAE
+295 AQSAEAEHIAE
-306 INAQADVANY
+306 INAQADVANF

-342 AAALAAT
+342 AAQLAAT

-360 QTRAA
+360 QARAA

-402 KKLSLSQKA
+402 RKLSLSQKA
-411 QRDELVAYQQQIA
+411 QRDELTAYQQQIA
-424 AIMTTMEAGI
+424 ALMTTMEAGI
-434 SAGRGGMQRLGKN
+434 SVGHGGMQRLGKN

-478 NVPMVVDQIRKVIVA
+478 NVPMVVDQIRKVILA

-523 LVVTLFTFFGED
+523 LVVTLLTFFGED
-535 ILKWAKNLITGNKVI
+535 ILKWAKKLITGNKII

-606 KLGIAINDVADA
+606 KLGIAINNVAEA

-663 EADYKAHEQ
+663 EADYNVHEQ

-678 RAQYLQGQQLGSN
+678 RAQYLQGQQIGSK
-691 VWVRDENGRL
+691 VWSRDENGML

-708 AELNRRQEEALA
+708 AELSKLQESALA

-732 AASRKL
+732 AAARER
-738 EQQYLQNGMQYTK
+738 EQQYIQNGMLYTK

-764 NSAGIKS
+764 NSAGIKP
-771 EDQKGADKSGAN
+771 EDQKGDD

-788 RGARSLDEYIRN
+788 RGVRSLDEYIRN

-814 EAIEDGFE
+814 KATEDGFE

-836 AELQKIYGKNEDI
+836 AELQKMYSKNEDI
-849 LNKRGAYAKAT
+849 LNKRGAYAKTT
-860 LTPEQRNKIET
+860 LTPEQRDKIET
-871 SNKAISQ
+871 SNKAIGQ
-878 IIVNLEVATNQK
+878 ILVNLEVAKNQE

-905 TEERYQYILN
+905 AEERYQYILN
-915 IGTATADEQLDLQKK
+915 LGNATADEQLDLQKN
-930 ILEAQKQ
+930 ILTAQKR
-937 AEIET
+937 AEIEA
-942 YQKRNQDDRIRDENG
+942 YQKRNKDDRIRDEEG
-957 NDIGLQLINQAY
+957 NDIGLRLINQTY

-984 YRIIVTGLDNELE
+984 YRIIVAGLDNELE
-997 AVKSNS
+997 AVQSNS
-1003 DEELNIMLKKLEA
+1003 DEELSIKLRKLEA
-1016 ERQIALAE
+1016 ERKIALAE

-1030 SEQVSESSINT
+1030 SEQVSESSIE
-1041 AFDTKVART
+1041 AVFDTKVART
-1050 KGSYALEGFE
+1050 KGSHILEGFE
-1060 QKQSLEKAKFDNT
+1060 QKQGLQKARFDSV
-1073 EHTTIQTARFE
+1073 EHTTTQIKRFE
-1084 LEQEKALWE
+1084 LGQEKAMWE
-1093 EKVRL
+1093 EKVKL
-1098 AEAGMLDWSDTQI
+1098 AEAGMLNWSKVQI
-1111 EEAKQMI
+1111 DEAKQMI
-1118 ANFEKELKK
+1118 ANINMELDK
-1127 LPKGINE
+1127 LPRKFDE
-1134 IIAEIGEY
+1134 ILADIGEY
-1142 GVGGTILKHL
+1142 GIGGTILKHL
-1152 GFDDDTVDA
+1152 GFDND
-1161 MSMAIDQIKDS
+1161 AIDAFGTVFDAIKDN
-1172 ISSLIDAWVDAADA
+1172 ISSLIDSWNEAAQA
-1186 AVEAADKQV
+1186 AVDAADKQV
-1195 EAAQKVLDAEIEA
+1195 EAAKSVLDAELEA

-1215 SVVTAQKELELAKKS
+1215 SVVTAQKELALSRKKRE
-1230 QGEAIKEK
+1230 EAIKEK
-1238 QKAQKAQLAI
+1238 KKAQKAQLAI

-1261 AQIWSALGG
+1261 AQLWSSVGG
-1270 VSVIGPALA
+1270 IPIIGPALA
-1279 IAAIATMWGT
+1279 LAAIATMWGS

-1303 SEQYGEG
+1303 PEQYGEG

-1330 ENRRHKRIRAE
+1330 ENKRHRRMRAE

-1353 TRQYRDILPGIIN
+1353 TRQYRDILPGIIE

-1380 FATPIGLQLAGVG
+1380 FAAPVELQLAGFS
-1393 QTTDISRLERDVTR
+1393 QSTDISRLEQDVSR
-1407 IKEELSYKYYSEP
+1407 IKEELGYRYYSEP
-1420 DRTIIKNGNLTRI
+1420 DRTIIKKGNLTRI
-1433 IKK
+1433 IRK

>member
-112 YKLEKAAKGAI
+112 YKLKKATKGAI

-131 REKSL
+131 REKSF
-136 YDALSEADRLNTA
+136 YDALSEADRLDTT
-149 IGGEQIK
+149 IGGEQIE

-167 AQRELKASIGAVNDY
+167 AQRELKASVGAVNDY
-182 VRAQVNVMKQ
+182 VRAQVNAMKQ

-203 TDAAARKRKALK
+203 TDYTARKRKALK

-269 ESLNATMNGSSLSS
+269 ESLNATMNGSSLST

-295 AQSEEAERIAE
+295 AQSEDAERIAE

-478 NVPMVVDQIRKVIVA
+478 NVPMVVDQIRKVITA

-535 ILKWAKNLITGNKVI
+535 ILKWVKNLITGNKVI

-701 RLQVATQ
+701 KLQVATQ

-738 EQQYLQNGMQYTK
+738 EQQYIQNGMQYTK

-771 EDQKGADKSGAN
+771 EDQQGADKKT
-783 KSGSG
+783 KSSSG
-788 RGARSLDEYIRN
+788 RRAMSLDEYIRS

-836 AELQKIYGKNEDI
+836 AELQKIYSKNEDI
-849 LNKRGAYAKAT
+849 LNKRGVYAKAT
-860 LTPEQRNKIET
+860 LTPQQRNKIET

-878 IIVNLEVATNQK
+878 ILVNLEVATNQK
-890 LEKLERE
+890 LEKLQRE

-915 IGTATADEQLDLQKK
+915 LGTATADEQLDLQKK

-957 NDIGLQLINQAY
+957 NDIGLQLINQTY
-969 AKKEKDLVTKHTQEM
+969 AKKEKDLITKHTQEM

-1003 DEELNIMLKKLEA
+1003 DEELDIMLKKLEA

-1041 AFDTKVART
+1041 AFDIKAAKT
-1050 KGSYALEGFE
+1050 KGSHALESFE

-1084 LEQEKALWE
+1084 LGQEKALWE

-1098 AEAGMLDWSDTQI
+1098 AKAGMLDWSETQI
-1111 EEAKQMI
+1111 EEAEQMI

-1142 GVGGTILKHL
+1142 GVGGTILKRL
-1152 GFDDDTVDA
+1152 GFDDEAADA

-1172 ISSLIDAWVDAADA
+1172 ISSLIDAWVDAADV

-1230 QGEAIKEK
+1230 QSEAIKEK

-1248 DTITQTSSLITAT
+1248 DTITQTSSLITAS

-1270 VSVIGPALA
+1270 VPVIGPALA
-1279 IAAIATMWGT
+1279 VAAIATMWGT
-1289 FAAAKIKAAQVASQ
+1289 FTAAKIKAAQIASQ

-1324 DIDLGV
+1324 DIDLGI
-1330 ENRRHKRIRAE
+1330 ENRRHKRMRAE

-1380 FATPIGLQLAGVG
+1380 FAAPIGLQLAGVG

-1407 IKEELSYKYYSEP
+1407 IKEELGYRYYSEP

>member
-1 MAADDSFIRYS
+1 MAAGDDSFIRYS

-29 QVNIH
+29 QVNVH

-69 MATFIEKLEKAY
+69 MAAFIEKLEKAY

-131 REKSL
+131 REKAL
-136 YDALSEADRLNTA
+136 YDALSETDRLNTA

-156 IIRKLTEERAY
+156 MIRKLTEERAY
-167 AQRELKASIGAVNDY
+167 AQRELRASVGAANDY

-192 DDKLAFATARA
+192 DDKLAAVTARYA
-203 TDAAARKRKALK
+203 DAAARKRKAHQ

-220 MNTNSTSI
+220 MNTDATSI

-234 LDRLVASYRKL
+234 LDQLVASYRKL
-245 DEATRNSAEGENMR
+245 DEATRSSAEGEKMR

-269 ESLNATMNGSSLSS
+269 EALNATMNGSSLSA

-295 AQSEEAERIAE
+295 VQSEEAERIAE

-342 AAALAAT
+342 AAELAAT

-424 AIMTTMEAGI
+424 ALMTTMEAGI

-478 NVPMVVDQIRKVIVA
+478 NVPMVVDQIKRVITA

-504 VSVVKQIGKSLLSF
+504 VSVVKQIVKSLFSF
-518 NAIMM
+518 NAIVM
-523 LVVTLFTFFGED
+523 LVVTLLTFFGED
-535 ILKWAKNLITGNKVI
+535 ILKWAKNLITGNNVI

-563 IKETSDEFGEGLSTL
+563 IKKTSDEFGEGLSTL

-606 KLGIAINDVADA
+606 KLGTAINNIADA
-618 ENVFVKNTAAVI
+618 ENVFIKNTGAVI
-630 ESMRLRAIAAAGE
+630 ESMRLRAIAAAAE
-643 QLATEEYKKAMQEGA
+643 QLAAEEYKKAMQEGA
-658 SRGAL
+658 SRAAL
-663 EADYKAHEQ
+663 EADYEAHEK
-672 SVRGQV
+672 SVRGRIQ
-678 RAQYLQGQQLGSN
+678 AQYLQNGQVGDYS
-691 VWVRDENGRL
+691 WTHERGRQV
-701 RLQVATQ
+701 LQKTTQ
-708 AELNRRQEEALA
+708 AELNRLQEEALKT
-720 NDKERAK
+720 DKERAK

-732 AASRKL
+732 EASSKR
-738 EQQYLQNGMQYTK
+738 EAQYKANGVQFTRM
-751 IALGYTQDVIDVL
+751 ALGYTQDVIDKL
-764 NSAGIKS
+764 NAAGIKT
-771 EDQKGADKSGAN
+771 EDQKDTSR
-783 KSGSG
+783 SG

-814 EAIEDGFE
+814 NAIEDGFE

-828 EANYQNEL
+828 EADYQNEL
-836 AELQKIYGKNEDI
+836 AELQKMYSKNEDI
-849 LNKRGAYAKAT
+849 LNKRGAYAKTT
-860 LTPEQRNKIET
+860 LTPEQRNQIET
-871 SNKAISQ
+871 SNKAIGQ
-878 IIVNLEVATNQK
+878 ILINLEVATNQE

-915 IGTATADEQLDLQKK
+915 LGEATADEQLDLQKK
-930 ILEAQKQ
+930 ILEAQKK
-937 AEIET
+937 AEIEA
-942 YQKRNQDDRIRDENG
+942 YMKRNQDDRVRDESG
-957 NDIGLQLINQAY
+957 NDIGPQLISQTY
-969 AKKEKDLVTKHTQEM
+969 AKKEEDLVTKHMQEM

-997 AVKSNS
+997 AVQSNS
-1003 DEELNIMLKKLEA
+1003 DEELDILLKKLEA

-1030 SEQVSESSINT
+1030 SEQVSESSINA
-1041 AFDTKVART
+1041 AFDTKAART
-1050 KGSYALEGFE
+1050 KGSHALEGFE
-1060 QKQSLEKAKFDNT
+1060 QKQSLEKARFDST
-1073 EHTTIQTARFE
+1073 EHTTIQINRFE

-1111 EEAKQMI
+1111 KEAKQMI

-1127 LPKGINE
+1127 LPKGVNE

-1142 GVGGTILKHL
+1142 GVGGTILKRL
-1152 GFDDDTVDA
+1152 GFDDEAVDA
-1161 MSMAIDQIKDS
+1161 MGMTIDQIKDN
-1172 ISSLIDAWVDAADA
+1172 ISSLIDAWNEAAQA
-1186 AVEAADKQV
+1186 AVDAADKQV
-1195 EAAQKVLDAEIEA
+1195 EAAQRTLDAEIEA

-1215 SVVTAQKELELAKKS
+1215 EVVTAQKELALARKNREK
-1230 QGEAIKEK
+1230 ALKE
-1238 QKAQKAQLAI
+1238 QEKAQKAQMALDSIQQA
-1248 DTITQTSSLITAT
+1248 SNLVTA
-1261 AQIWSALGG
+1261 SALIWAQLGFPYA
-1270 VSVIGPALA
+1270 IPA
-1279 IAAIATMWGT
+1279 IALMWVS
-1289 FAAAKIKAAQVASQ
+1289 FAAAKIKALQVSKQ
-1303 SEQYGEG
+1303 NTEQYGEG

-1330 ENRRHKRIRAE
+1330 ENKRHKRMRAE

-1353 TRQYRDILPGIIN
+1353 TRQYRDILPGIIE

-1380 FATPIGLQLAGVG
+1380 FAAPIGLQLAGVG
-1393 QTTDISRLERDVTR
+1393 QTTDISRLERDVTH
-1407 IKEELSYKYYSEP
+1407 IKEELGYRYYSEP
-1420 DRTIIKNGNLTRI
+1420 DQTIIKKGNLTRI

>member
-24 IGLLE
+24 IELLE
-29 QVNIH
+29 QVNVH
-34 MTKVAQSVP
+34 MSKVAQSVP
-43 VTAEKMTAAIKKV
+43 ITAEKMTAAIKKV

-69 MATFIEKLEKAY
+69 MATFIEKLEKSY

-94 AAVVKE
+94 TAVVKE
-100 QIKETN
+100 QIKEAN
-106 QETLSQ
+106 QETLSR
-112 YKLEKAAKGAI
+112 YKLDKAAKGAI

-131 REKSL
+131 REKVL
-136 YDALSEADRLNTA
+136 YDTLSEADRLNIS

-167 AQRELKASIGAVNDY
+167 AQRELKVSVGAAQDY
-182 VRAQVNVMKQ
+182 VRAQTNMLKQ
-192 DDKLAFATARA
+192 DDRLAALTARYA
-203 TDAAARKRKALK
+203 DAAARKRKAHQ

-220 MNTNSTSI
+220 MNTNATSI
-228 EGLKAR
+228 DGLKAR
-234 LDRLVASYRKL
+234 LDQLVASYRKL
-245 DEATRNSAEGENMR
+245 DESTRNSAQGAQMQ
-259 KDIMDLTAQY
+259 KDIMNLTAQY
-269 ESLNATMNGSSLSS
+269 ETLNATMNGSSLST

-295 AQSEEAERIAE
+295 AQSNEAEHIAE
-306 INAQADVANY
+306 INAQADVANF

-342 AAALAAT
+342 AVELAAT
-349 NQDIAE
+349 NQNIAE

-424 AIMTTMEAGI
+424 ALMTTMEAGI

-478 NVPMVVDQIRKVIVA
+478 NVPMVVDQIKRVITA
-493 NKQLKAAGTET
+493 NKQLRAAGTET

-606 KLGIAINDVADA
+606 KLGIAINNVADA

-643 QLATEEYKKAMQEGA
+643 QLATEEYKRAMQEGA

-663 EADYKAHEQ
+663 EADYNAHEQ
-672 SVRGQV
+672 SVRGKV
-678 RAQYLQGQQLGSN
+678 RAQYLQGQQIGSN
-691 VWVRDENGRL
+691 VWSRDENGRL

-708 AELNRRQEEALA
+708 TELNRLQEVALA
-720 NDKERAK
+720 NDKKRAK

-732 AASRKL
+732 ATARER
-738 EQQYLQNGMQYTK
+738 EQQYIQNGMQYTK

-764 NSAGIKS
+764 NSAGIKP
-771 EDQKGADKSGAN
+771 EDQKSTG

-814 EAIEDGFE
+814 KAIEDGFE

-836 AELQKIYGKNEDI
+836 AELQKMYSKNDDI
-849 LNKRGAYAKAT
+849 LNKRGTYAKTT
-860 LTPEQRNKIET
+860 LTPEQRNQIET
-871 SNKAISQ
+871 ANKGISQ
-878 IIVNLEVATNQK
+878 ILINLEVAKNQE

-897 HNIQMNKL
+897 HNIQMNRL
-905 TEERYQYILN
+905 TEERYQYVLN
-915 IGTATADEQLDLQKK
+915 LGTATADEQLDLQKK
-930 ILEAQKQ
+930 VLAAQKK
-937 AEIET
+937 AEIEA
-942 YQKRNQDDRIRDENG
+942 YQKRNQDDRIRDEDG
-957 NDIGLQLINQAY
+957 NDIGLQLINQTY
-969 AKKEKDLVTKHTQEM
+969 AKKEEDLVTKHMQDM

-997 AVKSNS
+997 AVQSNS
-1003 DEELNIMLKKLEA
+1003 DEELDILLKKLEA
-1016 ERQIALAE
+1016 ERKIALAE

-1050 KGSYALEGFE
+1050 KGSHALEGFG
-1060 QKQSLEKAKFDNT
+1060 QKQALEKAKFDSV
-1073 EHTTIQTARFE
+1073 EHTTTQITRFE

-1093 EKVRL
+1093 EKVKL
-1098 AEAGMLDWSDTQI
+1098 AEAGMLNWSKVQI
-1111 EEAKQMI
+1111 DEAKQTI
-1118 ANFEKELKK
+1118 ENIDKELEKQPKK
-1127 LPKGINE
+1127 INA
-1134 IIAEIGEY
+1134 ILADIGEY
-1142 GVGGTILKHL
+1142 GIGGTILKHL
-1152 GFDDDTVDA
+1152 GFDNDAIGAFDTVFNA
-1161 MSMAIDQIKDS
+1161 IKDN
-1172 ISSLIDAWVDAADA
+1172 ISSLVDAWNEAAQA
-1186 AVEAADKQV
+1186 AVDAADKQV

-1215 SVVTAQKELELAKKS
+1215 NVVTAQKELGLAKKKR
-1230 QGEAIKEK
+1230 EDAIKEK

-1261 AQIWSALGG
+1261 AQLWSAVGG
-1270 VSVIGPALA
+1270 VPIIGPALA
-1279 IAAIATMWGT
+1279 LAAIATMWGS
-1289 FAAAKIKAAQVASQ
+1289 FAAAKIKAAQVTSQ

-1330 ENRRHKRIRAE
+1330 ENKRHKRMRAE

-1353 TRQYRDILPGIIN
+1353 TRQYRDILPGIIE

-1380 FATPIGLQLAGVG
+1380 FAAPVELQLAGFN
-1393 QTTDISRLERDVTR
+1393 QSTDISRLERDVNR
-1407 IKEELSYKYYSEP
+1407 IKEELSYRYYSEP
-1420 DRTIIKNGNLTRI
+1420 DRTIVKKGNLTRI
-1433 IKK
+1433 IRK

>member
-1 MAADDSFIRYS
+1 MAADDNFIRYS

-34 MTKVAQSVP
+34 MSKVAQSVP

-69 MATFIEKLEKAY
+69 MATFIEKLERAY

-94 AAVVKE
+94 TAVVKE
-100 QIKETN
+100 QIKEAN
-106 QETLSQ
+106 QETLSR
-112 YKLEKAAKGAI
+112 YKLDKAAKGAI

-131 REKSL
+131 REKTL
-136 YDALSEADRLNTA
+136 YDTLSEADRLNTA

-167 AQRELKASIGAVNDY
+167 AQRELKASVGAAQDY
-182 VRAQVNVMKQ
+182 VRAQTNMLKQ
-192 DDKLAFATARA
+192 DDSLAAMTARYADA
-203 TDAAARKRKALK
+203 TARKRKAHQ

-220 MNTNSTSI
+220 MNTNATSI

-234 LDRLVASYRKL
+234 LDQLVASYRKL
-245 DEATRNSAEGENMR
+245 DESARNSAQGMQMQ
-259 KDIMDLTAQY
+259 KDIMNLTAQY
-269 ESLNATMNGSSLSS
+269 EALNATMNGSSLST

-295 AQSEEAERIAE
+295 AQSTEAERIAE
-306 INAQADVANY
+306 INAQADIANF

-342 AAALAAT
+342 AAELAAT

-360 QTRAA
+360 QARAA

-390 LNAIYEANALEL
+390 LNAIYEANVLEL

-411 QRDELVAYQQQIA
+411 QRDELVTYQQQIA
-424 AIMTTMEAGI
+424 ALMTTMEAGI

-478 NVPMVVDQIRKVIVA
+478 NVPMVADQIRKVILA

-523 LVVTLFTFFGED
+523 LVVTLLTFFGED
-535 ILKWAKNLITGNKVI
+535 ILKWAKNLITGNKII

-606 KLGIAINDVADA
+606 KLGIAINNVADA
-618 ENVFVKNTAAVI
+618 ENVFIKNTAAVI

-663 EADYKAHEQ
+663 EADYRVHEQ

-678 RAQYLQGQQLGSN
+678 RAQYLQGQQIGSK
-691 VWVRDENGRL
+691 VWGRDENGML

-708 AELNRRQEEALA
+708 AELSKLQESALA

-732 AASRKL
+732 AAARER
-738 EQQYLQNGMQYTK
+738 EQQYIQNGMLYTK

-764 NSAGIKS
+764 NSAGIKP
-771 EDQKGADKSGAN
+771 EDQKGVDKSG
-783 KSGSG
+783 SGSG
-788 RGARSLDEYIRN
+788 RGVRSLDEYIRN

-814 EAIEDGFE
+814 KAIEDGFE

-836 AELQKIYGKNEDI
+836 AELQKMYSKNEDI
-849 LNKRGAYAKAT
+849 LNKRGAYAKTT
-860 LTPEQRNKIET
+860 LTPKQRNQIET
-871 SNKAISQ
+871 ANKGIGQ
-878 IIVNLEVATNQK
+878 ILINLEVATNQE

-915 IGTATADEQLDLQKK
+915 LGKATADEQLDLQKK
-930 ILEAQKQ
+930 ILEAQKK
-937 AEIET
+937 AEIEA
-942 YQKRNQDDRIRDENG
+942 YQKRNQDDRIRDEDG
-957 NDIGLQLINQAY
+957 NDIGLRLINQTY
-969 AKKEKDLVTKHTQEM
+969 AKKEEDLVTKHMQEM
-984 YRIIVTGLDNELE
+984 YRIIVAGLDNELD
-997 AVKSNS
+997 AVQSNS
-1003 DEELNIMLKKLEA
+1003 DEELSIKLKKLEA

-1030 SEQVSESSINT
+1030 SEQVSESSINK

-1050 KGSYALEGFE
+1050 KGSHILEGFE
-1060 QKQSLEKAKFDNT
+1060 QRQGLQKARFDSA
-1073 EHTTIQTARFE
+1073 EHTTTQIKRFE
-1084 LEQEKALWE
+1084 LEQEKAMWE
-1093 EKVRL
+1093 EKVKL
-1098 AEAGMLDWSDTQI
+1098 AEAGMLNWSKVQI
-1111 EEAKQMI
+1111 DEAKQMI
-1118 ANFEKELKK
+1118 ANINMELDK
-1127 LPKGINE
+1127 LPRKFDE
-1134 IIAEIGEY
+1134 ILADIGEY
-1142 GVGGTILKHL
+1142 GIGGTILKHL
-1152 GFDDDTVDA
+1152 GFDND
-1161 MSMAIDQIKDS
+1161 AIDAFGTVFDAIKDN
-1172 ISSLIDAWVDAADA
+1172 ISSLIDAWNEAAQA
-1186 AVEAADKQV
+1186 AVDAADKQV
-1195 EAAQKVLDAEIEA
+1195 EAAKSVLDAELEA

-1215 SVVTAQKELELAKKS
+1215 SVVTAQKELALSRKKRE
-1230 QGEAIKEK
+1230 EAIKEK
-1238 QKAQKAQLAI
+1238 EKAQKAQLAI

-1261 AQIWSALGG
+1261 AQLWSSVGG
-1270 VSVIGPALA
+1270 VPIIGPALA
-1279 IAAIATMWGT
+1279 IAAIATMWGS

-1330 ENRRHKRIRAE
+1330 ENKRHKRMRAE

-1353 TRQYRDILPGIIN
+1353 TRQYRDILPGIIE

-1380 FATPIGLQLAGVG
+1380 FAAPVELQLAGFS
-1393 QTTDISRLERDVTR
+1393 QSTDISRLERDVSR
-1407 IKEELSYKYYSEP
+1407 IKEELGYRYYSEP
-1420 DRTIIKNGNLTRI
+1420 DRTIVKKGNLTRI
-1433 IKK
+1433 IRK

>member
-24 IGLLE
+24 IELLE
-29 QVNIH
+29 QVNVH
-34 MTKVAQSVP
+34 MSKVAQSVP

-69 MATFIEKLEKAY
+69 MATFIEKLEKSY

-94 AAVVKE
+94 TAVVKE
-100 QIKETN
+100 QIKEAN
-106 QETLSQ
+106 QETLSR
-112 YKLEKAAKGAI
+112 YKLDKAAKGAI
-123 DALNESLR
+123 DALNESIK
-131 REKSL
+131 RETAL
-136 YDALSEADRLNTA
+136 YNALSEADRMNVHTND
-149 IGGEQIK
+149 EQLAK
-156 IIRKLTEERAY
+156 IRQLTQERAY
-167 AQRELKASIGAVNDY
+167 AQRELKASISAVNDY
-182 VRAQVNVMKQ
+182 VRAQTNMLKQ
-192 DDKLAFATARA
+192 DDRLAAMTARYA
-203 TDAAARKRKALK
+203 DAAARKRKAHQ

-220 MNTNSTSI
+220 MNTEATSI
-228 EGLKAR
+228 DGLKAR
-234 LDRLVASYRKL
+234 LDQLVASYRKL
-245 DEATRNSAEGENMR
+245 DESARNSAQGVQMQ
-259 KDIMDLTAQY
+259 KDIMNLTAQY
-269 ESLNATMNGSSLSS
+269 EALNATMNGSSLSA

-295 AQSEEAERIAE
+295 AQSTEAEHIAE
-306 INAQADVANY
+306 INAQADIANF

-334 LRLAQSGE
+334 LRIAQSGE
-342 AAALAAT
+342 AAELAAT

-360 QTRAA
+360 QARAA

-402 KKLSLSQKA
+402 RKLSLSQKA
-411 QRDELVAYQQQIA
+411 QRDELTAYQQQIA
-424 AIMTTMEAGI
+424 ALMTTMEAGI

-478 NVPMVVDQIRKVIVA
+478 NVPMVVDQIRKVITA

-523 LVVTLFTFFGED
+523 LVVTLLTFFGED
-535 ILKWAKNLITGNKVI
+535 ILKWAKKLITGNNVI

-606 KLGIAINDVADA
+606 KLGIAINNVAEA

-663 EADYKAHEQ
+663 EADYRVHEQ

-678 RAQYLQGQQLGSN
+678 RAQYLQGQQIGSK
-691 VWVRDENGRL
+691 VWSRDENGML

-708 AELNRRQEEALA
+708 AELSKLQESALA
-720 NDKERAK
+720 NDTKRAK

-732 AASRKL
+732 AAARER
-738 EQQYLQNGMQYTK
+738 EQQYIQNGIQYTK

-764 NSAGIKS
+764 NSAGIKP
-771 EDQKGADKSGAN
+771 EDQKGTDKSGY
-783 KSGSG
+783 G

-814 EAIEDGFE
+814 KAIEDGFE

-836 AELQKIYGKNEDI
+836 AELQKMYSKNDDI
-849 LNKRGAYAKAT
+849 LNKRGAYAKTT
-860 LTPEQRNKIET
+860 LTPEQRDKIET

-878 IIVNLEVATNQK
+878 ILINLEVAKNQE

-897 HNIQMNKL
+897 HNIHMNKL
-905 TEERYQYILN
+905 AEERYQYILN
-915 IGTATADEQLDLQKK
+915 LGKATADEQLDLQKK
-930 ILEAQKQ
+930 ILAAQKR
-937 AEIET
+937 AEIEA

-957 NDIGLQLINQAY
+957 NDIGLQLINQTY
-969 AKKEKDLVTKHTQEM
+969 AKKEEDLVTKHMQEM
-984 YRIIVTGLDNELE
+984 YRIIVAGLDNELE
-997 AVKSNS
+997 AVQSNS
-1003 DEELNIMLKKLEA
+1003 DEELSIKLKKLEA
-1016 ERQIALAE
+1016 ERKIALAE

-1030 SEQVSESSINT
+1030 SEQVSESSINA
-1041 AFDTKVART
+1041 AFDTKAART
-1050 KGSYALEGFE
+1050 KGSHILEGFE
-1060 QKQSLEKAKFDNT
+1060 QRQGLQKARFNSV
-1073 EHTTIQTARFE
+1073 EHTTTQIRRFE

-1093 EKVRL
+1093 EKVKL
-1098 AEAGMLDWSDTQI
+1098 AEAGMLNWSKVQI
-1111 EEAKQMI
+1111 DEAKQMI
-1118 ANFEKELKK
+1118 ANINMQLDK
-1127 LPKGINE
+1127 LPRKFDE
-1134 IIAEIGEY
+1134 ILADIGEY
-1142 GVGGTILKHL
+1142 GIGGTILKHL
-1152 GFDDDTVDA
+1152 GFDDNAIGAFDKVFDA
-1161 MSMAIDQIKDS
+1161 IKDN
-1172 ISSLIDAWVDAADA
+1172 ISSLIDSWNEAAQA
-1186 AVEAADKQV
+1186 AVDAADKQV
-1195 EAAQKVLDAEIEA
+1195 EAAKSVLDAELEA

-1215 SVVTAQKELELAKKS
+1215 SVVTAQKELALARKKRE
-1230 QGEAIKEK
+1230 EAIKEK
-1238 QKAQKAQLAI
+1238 EKAQKAQLAI
-1248 DTITQTSSLITAT
+1248 DTVTQTSSLITAT
-1261 AQIWSALGG
+1261 AQLWSAVGG
-1270 VSVIGPALA
+1270 VPIIGPALA
-1279 IAAIATMWGT
+1279 LAAIATMWGS

-1330 ENRRHKRIRAE
+1330 ENKRHKRMRAE
-1341 GGEALAIISKKR
+1341 GGEALAIINKKR
-1353 TRQYRDILPGIIN
+1353 TRQYRDILPGIIE

-1380 FATPIGLQLAGVG
+1380 FAAPVELQLAGFG
-1393 QTTDISRLERDVTR
+1393 QPTDISRLEQDVSR
-1407 IKEELSYKYYSEP
+1407 IKEELGYRYYSEP
-1420 DRTIIKNGNLTRI
+1420 DRTIVKKGNLTRI
-1433 IKK
+1433 IRK

>member
-29 QVNIH
+29 QVNVH

-94 AAVVKE
+94 AAVIKE

-131 REKSL
+131 REKAL

-156 IIRKLTEERAY
+156 VIRELTKERAS
-167 AQRELKASIGAVNDY
+167 AQRELKAAVGAVNDY
-182 VRAQVNVMKQ
+182 ARAQINIMKQ
-192 DDKLAFATARA
+192 EDRLAFATARA
-203 TDAAARKRKALK
+203 VDSAARKRKAHQ

-220 MNTNSTSI
+220 VNTNATSI

-234 LDRLVASYRKL
+234 LDQLVASYRKL
-245 DEATRNSAEGENMR
+245 DEAARNSAEGEKMR

-269 ESLNATMNGSSLSS
+269 EALNATMNGSSLST

-306 INAQADVANY
+306 INAQADIANY

-342 AAALAAT
+342 AAELAAT

-360 QTRAA
+360 QARAV

-376 ARNQVDFT
+376 TRNQVDFT

-424 AIMTTMEAGI
+424 AFMTTMEAGI
-434 SAGRGGMQRLGKN
+434 SAGRGGMRRLGKN

-478 NVPMVVDQIRKVIVA
+478 NVPMVVDQIKKVIVA

-504 VSVVKQIGKSLLSF
+504 ISVVKQISKSLLSF

-578 YRLQLQWKNLRTEAE
+578 FRLQLQWKNLRTEAE

-606 KLGIAINDVADA
+606 KLGVAINDVADA
-618 ENVFVKNTAAVI
+618 ENVFIKNTAAVI
-630 ESMRLRAIAAAGE
+630 QSMRLRAIATAAE
-643 QLATEEYKKAMQEGA
+643 QLAAEEYKKAMQEGA

-663 EADYKAHEQ
+663 ETDYRAHEA
-672 SVRGQV
+672 SVRGQI
-678 RAQYLQGQQLGSN
+678 RAQYLQGQPLGSDAFT
-691 VWVRDENGRL
+691 RDERGRL
-701 RLQVATQ
+701 VLRKTTQ
-708 AELNRRQEEALA
+708 EELNKLQEEALD

-727 QAKEI
+727 LAKDIEK
-732 AASRKL
+732 SRKL
-738 EQQYLQNGMQYTK
+738 EQQYIQNGVQYTK
-751 IALGYTQDVIDVL
+751 MALGYTQDIIDGL
-764 NSAGIKS
+764 KDAGIEP
-771 EDQKGADKSGAN
+771 EDQKGTDK
-783 KSGSG
+783 SG
-788 RGARSLDEYIRN
+788 RGAGRSLDEYIRN

-814 EAIEDGFE
+814 RAIEDGFE
-822 QRKAQI
+822 QRKTQI

-836 AELQKIYGKNEDI
+836 AELQKMYSKNEDI
-849 LNKRGAYAKAT
+849 LNKRGIYAKSK
-860 LTPEQRNKIET
+860 LTPEQRKQIEIA
-871 SNKAISQ
+871 NKAIGQ
-878 IIVNLEVATNQK
+878 ILINLEVATNQE

-897 HNIQMNKL
+897 RNIQMNKL

-915 IGTATADEQLDLQKK
+915 LGKATADEQLDLQKK
-930 ILEAQKQ
+930 ILEAQKK
-937 AEIET
+937 AEIEA
-942 YQKRNQDDRIRDENG
+942 YQKRNQDDRIRDEEG
-957 NDIGLQLINQAY
+957 KDIGIQLINQTY
-969 AKKEKDLVTKHTQEM
+969 VKKEEDLLQKHMQEM

-997 AVKSNS
+997 AVQSNS
-1003 DEELNIMLKKLEA
+1003 VEALAILLKKLEA

-1024 NRLKPA
+1024 NRLKPV
-1030 SEQVSESSINT
+1030 SEQVSESSINA
-1041 AFDTKVART
+1041 AFYTKAART
-1050 KGSYALEGFE
+1050 RGSHALEGFE
-1060 QKQSLEKAKFDNT
+1060 QRQRIEKARFDSV
-1073 EHTTIQTARFE
+1073 EHTTIQITRFE

-1098 AEAGMLDWSDTQI
+1098 AEAGMLDWSKAQI
-1111 EEAKQMI
+1111 KEAKQMV
-1118 ANFEKELKK
+1118 ANFKKELKK
-1127 LPKGINE
+1127 LPEGVNE

-1142 GVGGTILKHL
+1142 GIGGTILKHL
-1152 GFDDDTVDA
+1152 GFDDEAVDA
-1161 MSMAIDQIKDS
+1161 MNMAIDKIKDN
-1172 ISSLIDAWVDAADA
+1172 ISSLIDAWLDAANA

-1195 EAAQKVLDAEIEA
+1195 EATQRTLDAEIEA
-1208 RNNGYAN
+1208 RNAGYAN
-1215 SVVTAQKELELAKKS
+1215 SVVTAQKELALAKKN
-1230 QGEAIKEK
+1230 QDAAIKEK

-1248 DTITQTSSLITAT
+1248 DTATQVSSLITAT

-1270 VSVIGPALA
+1270 IQFVGPALA

-1289 FAAAKIKAAQVASQ
+1289 FAAAKIKAAQVASR

-1310 GLEFLEGGSHASGN
+1310 GLEILEGGSHASGN

-1330 ENRRHKRIRAE
+1330 ENKRHKRMRAE
-1341 GGEALAIISKKR
+1341 GGEALAIINKKR
-1353 TRQYRDILPGIIN
+1353 TRQYRDILPGIIE

-1380 FATPIGLQLAGVG
+1380 FAAPIELQLAGVG
-1393 QTTDISRLERDVTR
+1393 QSTDISRLERDVTR
-1407 IKEELSYKYYSEP
+1407 IKEELGYRYYSEP
-1420 DRTIIKNGNLTRI
+1420 DRTIIKKGNLTRI
-1433 IKK
+1433 IRK

>member
-29 QVNIH
+29 QVNVH
-34 MTKVAQSVP
+34 MSKVAQSVP

-69 MATFIEKLEKAY
+69 MATFIEKLEKSY

-94 AAVVKE
+94 TAVVKE
-100 QIKETN
+100 QIKEVN
-106 QETLSQ
+106 QETLSR
-112 YKLEKAAKGAI
+112 YKLDKAAKGAI

-131 REKSL
+131 REKVL
-136 YDALSEADRLNTA
+136 YDALSEADRLNST
-149 IGGEQIK
+149 IGDKQIE

-167 AQRELKASIGAVNDY
+167 AQRELKASVGAVQDY
-182 VRAQVNVMKQ
+182 VRARTNMIKQ
-192 DDKLAFATARA
+192 DDSLAVMTARYA
-203 TDAAARKRKALK
+203 DVAARKRKAHQ

-220 MNTNSTSI
+220 MNTNVTSI
-228 EGLKAR
+228 DGLKAR
-234 LDRLVASYRKL
+234 LDQLVASYRKL
-245 DEATRNSAEGENMR
+245 DESTRNSAQGAQMQ
-259 KDIMDLTAQY
+259 KDIMNLTAQY
-269 ESLNATMNGSSLSS
+269 EALNATMNGSSLST

-295 AQSEEAERIAE
+295 AQSTEAEHIAE
-306 INAQADVANY
+306 INAQADIANF

-342 AAALAAT
+342 AAQLAAT

-360 QTRAA
+360 QARAA

-402 KKLSLSQKA
+402 RKLSLSQKA
-411 QRDELVAYQQQIA
+411 QRDELTAYQQQIA
-424 AIMTTMEAGI
+424 ALMTTMGAGI
-434 SAGRGGMQRLGKN
+434 SAGHGGMQRLGKN

-478 NVPMVVDQIRKVIVA
+478 NVPMVVDQIRKVITA

-523 LVVTLFTFFGED
+523 LVVTLLTFFGED
-535 ILKWAKNLITGNKVI
+535 ILKWAKNLITGNNVI

-578 YRLQLQWKNLRTEAE
+578 YRLQLQWKNLRTKAE

-618 ENVFVKNTAAVI
+618 ENVFVNNTAAVV

-663 EADYKAHEQ
+663 EADYQAHER
-672 SVRGQV
+672 SIRGQV
-678 RAQYLQGQQLGSN
+678 RAQYLQGQQIGSK
-691 VWVRDENGRL
+691 VWGRDENGRL

-720 NDKERAK
+720 NDKERVK

-732 AASRKL
+732 ADARER
-738 EQQYLQNGMQYTK
+738 EQQYIQNGMQYTK

-771 EDQKGADKSGAN
+771 EDQKGTDKSGY
-783 KSGSG
+783 G

-814 EAIEDGFE
+814 KAIEDGFE

-836 AELQKIYGKNEDI
+836 AELQKMYSKNDDI
-849 LNKRGAYAKAT
+849 LNKRGAYAKTT
-860 LTPEQRNKIET
+860 LTPEQRDQIET
-871 SNKAISQ
+871 SNKAIGQ
-878 IIVNLEVATNQK
+878 ILINLEVAKNQE

-915 IGTATADEQLDLQKK
+915 LGKATADEQLDLQKK
-930 ILEAQKQ
+930 ILEAQKK
-937 AEIET
+937 AEIEA
-942 YQKRNQDDRIRDENG
+942 YQKRNQDDRIRDEDG
-957 NDIGLQLINQAY
+957 NDIGLQLINQTY
-969 AKKEKDLVTKHTQEM
+969 AKKEEDLVTKHMQDM
-984 YRIIVTGLDNELE
+984 YRIIVAGFDNELE
-997 AVKSNS
+997 AVLSNS
-1003 DEELNIMLKKLEA
+1003 DKKLDILLKKLEA

-1024 NRLKPA
+1024 NRLKPV
-1030 SEQVSESSINT
+1030 SEQVSESSINA
-1041 AFDTKVART
+1041 AFDTKAART
-1050 KGSYALEGFE
+1050 KGSHALEGFE
-1060 QKQSLEKAKFDNT
+1060 QKQSLEKARFDSV
-1073 EHTTIQTARFE
+1073 EHTTTQIRRFE

-1098 AEAGMLDWSDTQI
+1098 AEAGMLDWSKVQI
-1111 EEAKQMI
+1111 DEAKQMI

-1127 LPKGINE
+1127 LPTKFDE
-1134 IIAEIGEY
+1134 ILAEIGEY

-1152 GFDDDTVDA
+1152 GFDDETVDA
-1161 MSMAIDQIKDS
+1161 MSMAIDQIKDN
-1172 ISSLIDAWVDAADA
+1172 ISSLVDAWIDAADA

-1195 EAAQKVLDAEIEA
+1195 DAAQRVLDAELEA

-1215 SVVTAQKELELAKKS
+1215 EVVTAQKELELARKKR
-1230 QGEAIKEK
+1230 GEAIKEK
-1238 QKAQKAQLAI
+1238 EKAQKAQLAI
-1248 DTITQTSSLITAT
+1248 DTATQTSSLITAT
-1261 AQIWSALGG
+1261 AQLWSALGG
-1270 VSVIGPALA
+1270 VPIIGPALA
-1279 IAAIATMWGT
+1279 LAAIATMWGS

-1330 ENRRHKRIRAE
+1330 ENKRHKRMRAE

-1353 TRQYRDILPGIIN
+1353 TRQYRDILPGIIE

-1380 FATPIGLQLAGVG
+1380 FAAPVELQLAGVG
-1393 QTTDISRLERDVTR
+1393 QTTDISRLEQDVTR
-1407 IKEELSYKYYSEP
+1407 IKEELGYRYYSEP
-1420 DRTIIKNGNLTRI
+1420 DRTIIKKGNLTRI

>member
-1 MAADDSFIRYS
+1 MAAGDDSFIRYS

-29 QVNIH
+29 QVNVH

-69 MATFIEKLEKAY
+69 MAAFIEKLEKAY

-94 AAVVKE
+94 ATVVKE

-131 REKSL
+131 REKAL

-156 IIRKLTEERAY
+156 MIRKLTEERAY
-167 AQRELKASIGAVNDY
+167 AQRELRASVGAANDY

-192 DDKLAFATARA
+192 DDKLAAVTARYA
-203 TDAAARKRKALK
+203 DAAARKRKAHR

-220 MNTNSTSI
+220 MNTDATSI

-234 LDRLVASYRKL
+234 LDQLVASYRKL
-245 DEATRNSAEGENMR
+245 DEATRSSAEGEKMR

-269 ESLNATMNGSSLSS
+269 EALNASMNGSSLST

-295 AQSEEAERIAE
+295 AQNTEAEHIAE
-306 INAQADVANY
+306 INAQADVANF

-342 AAALAAT
+342 AAELAAT
-349 NQDIAE
+349 NQGIAE

-360 QTRAA
+360 QARAA
-365 LMRANIPIEVE
+365 LMRANIPIEIE

-402 KKLSLSQKA
+402 RKLSLSQND
-411 QRDELVAYQQQIA
+411 QRDELVEYQRQIA
-424 AIMTTMEAGI
+424 ALMAIMEDGI
-434 SAGRGGMQRLGKN
+434 STGRGGMKRLGEN

-478 NVPMVVDQIRKVIVA
+478 NVPMVVDQIKKVITA

-523 LVVTLFTFFGED
+523 LVVTLLTFFGED
-535 ILKWAKNLITGNKVI
+535 ILKWAKNLITGNNVI

-563 IKETSDEFGEGLSTL
+563 IKETSGEFGEGLSTL

-606 KLGIAINDVADA
+606 KLGTAINNIADA
-618 ENVFVKNTAAVI
+618 ENVFIKNTGAVI
-630 ESMRLRAIAAAGE
+630 ESMRLRAIAAAAE
-643 QLATEEYKKAMQEGA
+643 QLAAEEYKKAMQEGA
-658 SRGAL
+658 SRAAL
-663 EADYKAHEQ
+663 EADYEAHEK
-672 SVRGQV
+672 SVRGRIQ
-678 RAQYLQGQQLGSN
+678 AQYLQGGQVGDYT
-691 VWVRDENGRL
+691 WTHEHGRQV
-701 RLQVATQ
+701 LQKTTQ
-708 AELNRRQEEALA
+708 EELNRLQEEALKT
-720 NDKERAK
+720 DKERAK

-732 AASRKL
+732 EDSSKREA
-738 EQQYLQNGMQYTK
+738 QYKANGVQFTRM
-751 IALGYTQDVIDVL
+751 ALGYTQDVIDKL
-764 NSAGIKS
+764 NAAGIKS
-771 EDQKGADKSGAN
+771 EDQKGTDKSGA
-783 KSGSG
+783 GAG

-814 EAIEDGFE
+814 KAIEDGFE

-828 EANYQNEL
+828 EADYQNEL
-836 AELQKIYGKNEDI
+836 AELQKMYSKNEDI
-849 LNKRGAYAKAT
+849 LNKRGAYAKTT
-860 LTPEQRNKIET
+860 LTPEQRNQIET
-871 SNKAISQ
+871 SNKAIGQ
-878 IIVNLEVATNQK
+878 ILINLEVAKNQE

-915 IGTATADEQLDLQKK
+915 LGEATADEQLDLQKK
-930 ILEAQKQ
+930 ILEAQKK
-937 AEIET
+937 AEIEA
-942 YQKRNQDDRIRDENG
+942 YMKRNQDDRVLDESG
-957 NDIGLQLINQAY
+957 NDIGIQLINQTY
-969 AKKEKDLVTKHTQEM
+969 VKKEKDLVTKHMQEM
-984 YRIIVTGLDNELE
+984 YRIIVAGLDNELE
-997 AVKSNS
+997 AVQSNS
-1003 DEELNIMLKKLEA
+1003 DEELDILLKKLKA

-1030 SEQVSESSINT
+1030 SEQVSESSINA
-1041 AFDTKVART
+1041 AFDTKAARA
-1050 KGSYALEGFE
+1050 KGSHALEGFE
-1060 QKQSLEKAKFDNT
+1060 QKQALKKAEFENA
-1073 EHTTIQTARFE
+1073 EHTSVEITRFE
-1084 LEQEKALWE
+1084 LEQERDLWTK
-1093 EKVRL
+1093 KVEL

-1111 EEAKQMI
+1111 KEAKQMI

-1127 LPKGINE
+1127 LPKGVNE

-1152 GFDDDTVDA
+1152 GFDKEAVDA
-1161 MSMAIDQIKDS
+1161 MGMAIDQIKDN
-1172 ISSLIDAWVDAADA
+1172 ISSLIDAWNEAAQA
-1186 AVEAADKQV
+1186 AVDAADKQV
-1195 EAAQKVLDAEIEA
+1195 EAAQRTLDAEIEA

-1215 SVVTAQKELELAKKS
+1215 EVVTAQKELALARKNREK
-1230 QGEAIKEK
+1230 ALKE
-1238 QKAQKAQLAI
+1238 QEKAQKAQRALDSIQQA
-1248 DTITQTSSLITAT
+1248 SNLVTA
-1261 AQIWSALGG
+1261 SALIWAQLGFPYA
-1270 VSVIGPALA
+1270 IPA
-1279 IAAIATMWGT
+1279 IALMWAS
-1289 FAAAKIKAAQVASQ
+1289 FAAAKIKALQVSKQ
-1303 SEQYGEG
+1303 NTEQYGEG
-1310 GLEFLEGGSHASGN
+1310 GLEFLEGGSHTSGN

-1330 ENRRHKRIRAE
+1330 ENKRHKRMRAE

-1353 TRQYRDILPGIIN
+1353 TRQYRDILPGIIE

-1380 FATPIGLQLAGVG
+1380 FAAPIELQLASVG
-1393 QTTDISRLERDVTR
+1393 QTTDISRLERDVTH
-1407 IKEELSYKYYSEP
+1407 IKEELGYRYYSEP
-1420 DRTIIKNGNLTRI
+1420 DQTIIKKGNLTRI

>member
-24 IGLLE
+24 IELLE
-29 QVNIH
+29 QVNVH
-34 MTKVAQSVP
+34 MSKVAQSVP

-69 MATFIEKLEKAY
+69 MATFIEKLEKSY

-94 AAVVKE
+94 TAVVKE
-100 QIKETN
+100 QIKEAN
-106 QETLSQ
+106 QETLSR

-131 REKSL
+131 REKAL
-136 YDALSEADRLNTA
+136 YDALSETDRLNTA

-156 IIRKLTEERAY
+156 MIRKLTEERAY
-167 AQRELKASIGAVNDY
+167 AQRELRASVGAANDY
-182 VRAQVNVMKQ
+182 VRAQVNAMKQ
-192 DDKLAFATARA
+192 EDKLALLTARTA
-203 TDAAARKRKALK
+203 DIAARKRKEHQLN
-215 LDAAA
+215 AAA
-220 MNTNSTSI
+220 MNQNATSI
-228 EGLKAR
+228 AGLKAR
-234 LDRLVASYRKL
+234 LDQLVHTYRQL
-245 DEATRNSAEGENMR
+245 DVTTRESPTGEKMR

-269 ESLNATMNGSSLSS
+269 EALNASMNGSSLSA

-295 AQSEEAERIAE
+295 AQSKEAEHIAE

-342 AAALAAT
+342 AAELAAT

-424 AIMTTMEAGI
+424 ALMTTMEAGI
-434 SAGRGGMQRLGKN
+434 STGRGGMQRLGKN

-478 NVPMVVDQIRKVIVA
+478 NVPMVVDQIKKVITA

-504 VSVVKQIGKSLLSF
+504 VSVVKQIVKSLFSF

-523 LVVTLFTFFGED
+523 LVVTLLTFFGED
-535 ILKWAKNLITGNKVI
+535 ILKWAKNLITGNNVI

-563 IKETSDEFGEGLSTL
+563 IKETSGEFGEGLSTL

-606 KLGIAINDVADA
+606 KLGTAINNIADA
-618 ENVFVKNTAAVI
+618 ENVFIKNTGAVI
-630 ESMRLRAIAAAGE
+630 ESMRLRAIAAAAE
-643 QLATEEYKKAMQEGA
+643 QLAAEEYKKAMQEGA
-658 SRGAL
+658 SRAAL
-663 EADYKAHEQ
+663 EADYEAHEK
-672 SVRGQV
+672 SVRGCIQ
-678 RAQYLQGQQLGSN
+678 AQYLQNGQVGDYT
-691 VWVRDENGRL
+691 WTHERGRQV
-701 RLQVATQ
+701 LQKTTQ
-708 AELNRRQEEALA
+708 EELNRLQEEALKT
-720 NDKERAK
+720 DKERAK

-732 AASRKL
+732 EASSKR
-738 EQQYLQNGMQYTK
+738 EAQYKANGVQFTRM
-751 IALGYTQDVIDVL
+751 ALGYTQDVIDKF
-764 NSAGIKS
+764 NAAGIKT
-771 EDQKGADKSGAN
+771 EDQKGADKSGT
-783 KSGSG
+783 GTG

-814 EAIEDGFE
+814 KAIEDGFE

-828 EANYQNEL
+828 EADYQNEL
-836 AELQKIYGKNEDI
+836 AELQKMYSKNEDI
-849 LNKRGAYAKAT
+849 LNKRGAYAKTT
-860 LTPEQRNKIET
+860 LTPEQRNQIET
-871 SNKAISQ
+871 SNKAIGQ
-878 IIVNLEVATNQK
+878 ILINLEVARNQE

-915 IGTATADEQLDLQKK
+915 LGEATADEQLDLQKK
-930 ILEAQKQ
+930 ILEAQKK
-937 AEIET
+937 AEIEA

-957 NDIGLQLINQAY
+957 NDIGPQLISQTY

-997 AVKSNS
+997 AVQSNS
-1003 DEELNIMLKKLEA
+1003 DEELDILLKKLEA

-1030 SEQVSESSINT
+1030 SEQVSESSIKAAFNT
-1041 AFDTKVART
+1041 KAART
-1050 KGSYALEGFE
+1050 KGSHALEGFE
-1060 QKQSLEKAKFDNT
+1060 QEQALKKARFDSV
-1073 EHTTIQTARFE
+1073 EHTTIQINRFE
-1084 LEQEKALWE
+1084 LKQEKALWE
-1093 EKVRL
+1093 KKVEL
-1098 AEAGMLDWSDTQI
+1098 AEAGMLDWSKTQI
-1111 EEAKQMI
+1111 DEAKQMI

-1127 LPKGINE
+1127 LPKDVNE
-1134 IIAEIGEY
+1134 ILAEIGEY

-1152 GFDDDTVDA
+1152 GFDDKAVDA
-1161 MSMAIDQIKDS
+1161 MGMAIDQIKDN
-1172 ISSLIDAWVDAADA
+1172 ISSLIDAWNEAAQA
-1186 AVEAADKQV
+1186 AVDAADKQV
-1195 EAAQKVLDAEIEA
+1195 EAAQRTLDAEIEA

-1215 SVVTAQKELELAKKS
+1215 EVVTAQKELALARKNR
-1230 QGEAIKEK
+1230 ENALKE
-1238 QKAQKAQLAI
+1238 QEKAQKAQMALDSIQQA
-1248 DTITQTSSLITAT
+1248 SNLVTA
-1261 AQIWSALGG
+1261 SALIWAQLGFPYA
-1270 VSVIGPALA
+1270 IPA
-1279 IAAIATMWGT
+1279 IALMWAS
-1289 FAAAKIKAAQVASQ
+1289 FAAAKIKALQVSKQ
-1303 SEQYGEG
+1303 NTEQYGEG

-1330 ENRRHKRIRAE
+1330 ENKRHKRMRAE

-1353 TRQYRDILPGIIN
+1353 TRQYRDILPGIIE

-1380 FATPIGLQLAGVG
+1380 FAAPIELQLAGIG
-1393 QTTDISRLERDVTR
+1393 QTTDISRLERDVTH
-1407 IKEELSYKYYSEP
+1407 IKEELGYRYYSEP
-1420 DRTIIKNGNLTRI
+1420 DQTIIKKGNLTRI